1 MNYLHLPS
9 SSRSTAMAW
18 NFPLGIEGFRYADL
32 NRIRRLIA
40 LYHVFR
46 AELRAADPALAERY
60 EQSCDEHARGEGK
73 EDTELLIDVG
83 RHLDHFIARLFH
95 IEKEV
100 NELNGHTTD
109 DRAVFEF
116 KKKFLD
122 RLVLKAPPTAQ
133 ELAAMHIADI
143 EFRYRERVAE
153 ILTQGEWA
161 NDPERELAEVTLQ
174 LLDRQAAAK
183 TAKDAAESAQG
194 EERLADVQ
202 AWARVLAFHPELKE
216 RRRQYASFVHPEKL
230 DFENLVARDF
240 HYPNYPTLFEGPAE
254 EHRHR
259 DGFGLTDPRMA
270 PREALREMHYCIIC
284 HPRDKDSCSTGLP
297 LLTSPGTPGEG
308 LGVRAEQ
315 SATEGAPLTPGPSPG
330 VPGEVRKFRKNALGI
345 DLEGCPLNEKI
356 SEAHLLKREGHGI
369 GALAMIAVDNPLCA
383 GTGHRICN
391 DCMKSCIYQKQTP
404 VNIPQIETSILSDV
418 LHLPYGFEI
427 YSLLS
432 RWNPLNLRRPCP
444 LAYNGKNVL
453 VVGMGP
459 AGYTLAH
466 HLLNDGFGVVGIDG
480 LRIEPLSV
488 RMRGA
493 KRRVPQPIKDIGDV
507 TGPLDRRTILG
518 FGGVSEYGIT
528 VRWDKNFLDI
538 NYLLLMRRKKFRL
551 YDGIRFGGTLTVDDA
566 WNLGFDHI
574 AICAGAG
581 KPTLV
586 PMKNNLLRG
595 VRLASDFLM
604 GLQATGAY
612 KANSL
617 ANLQLR
623 LPAVVIGGG
632 LTAIDTATEMQ
643 AYYVVQAEKTL
654 DRYDLL
660 VPKIGDAAIWA
671 KLDEEERDIIQTWL
685 KHGRAIRAERSA
697 AAAAGREPDFN
708 RLVRAWGGVTILYRK
723 RLQDSPAYRLNHEEV
738 IKSLEE
744 GIRFAERLN
753 PVECIP
759 DKYGAVA
766 EIRCEYQ
773 EQKDGRWR
781 STSEFVTLPARAVMI
796 AAGTHPNTT
805 YDREHPGT
813 FQLDDKGEFYRGFKL
828 ERAAH
833 EVSGSTGETP
843 SPPAPHP
850 LSTAGE
856 GGLKLV
862 PTGRGEVGFFTS
874 YDNGGRY
881 VSFFGDNHPHYA
893 GNVVKA
899 MASAKDGHPVIA
911 AAFEDHIARLKPA
924 DQPERER
931 NWVLFAE
938 SLDEQLVA
946 EVVDALRLTHQIVE
960 VVVRAPLAAR
970 NFHPG
975 EFYRL
980 QNYETF
986 AEEVDGIKLTMEG
999 IALTGAW
1006 VDRERGLISL
1016 IVLEMGGSSRLCS
1029 LLEPGEKVVL
1039 MGPTGT
1045 PTEIPENQTVVLAGG
1060 GLGNAVLFSIAL
1072 ALKEKHNRVIYFAGY
1087 RTPTDLFK
1095 RQEIEKA
1102 CDVVVWST
1110 DIGPGIKPGRPQDRA
1125 IVGNIVEAMQAYATG
1140 RLGEQPIPLCDA
1152 QRIIAIGSDRMMAA
1166 VKNALADKLN
1176 PHFPKNPT
1184 AIGSI
1189 NSPMQ
1194 CMMKEI
1200 CAQCMQRHVDPVTN
1214 KESFVFSCFNQDQVL
1229 QSVDFANLN
1238 TRLRQNSAAEKLTS
1252 LWIDHLFSARL
1263 VQTV

>member
-1 MNYLHLPS
+1 MNNMHLPS
-9 SSRSTAMAW
+9 SSRSMATAW

-32 NRIRRLIA
+32 NRVRRLMA
-40 LYHVFR
+40 LDQVFQ
-46 AELRAADPALAERY
+46 AELRAADPALAARY
-60 EQSCDEHARGEGK
+60 EHSRHQHVRGEAK
-73 EDTELLIDVG
+73 EDTQLLIEVA
-83 RHLDHFIARLFH
+83 RHLDHFVARLFH

-100 NELNGHTTD
+100 HELNRRTTD
-109 DRAVFEF
+109 DRTVCEF
-116 KKKFLD
+116 KKRFLD
-122 RLVLKAPPTAQ
+122 RLVLKTPPRLQ
-133 ELAAMHIADI
+133 ELAAMNIADI

-153 ILTQGEWA
+153 ILLRGEWA
-161 NDPERELAEVTLQ
+161 NDPERELAEVVVH
-174 LLDRQAAAK
+174 LLNCQETAK
-183 TAKDAAESAQG
+183 TTGDTSGSAQC
-194 EERLADVQ
+194 EERLRDVS
-202 AWARVLAFHPELKE
+202 AWARVLAFHPELKR
-216 RRRQYASFVHPEKL
+216 RRRQFVSFVHPEKL
-230 DFENLVARDF
+230 DFENLVKRDF
-240 HYPNYPTLFEGPAE
+240 NDPKLPTLFEGPAE
-254 EHRHR
+254 GRRHR
-259 DGFGLTDPRMA
+259 DGFSLTDLRMA

-284 HPRDKDSCSTGLP
+284 HPRDKDSCSKGLRE
-297 LLTSPGTPGEG
+297 TH
-308 LGVRAEQ
+308 
-315 SATEGAPLTPGPSPG
+315 GAI
-330 VPGEVRKFRKNALGI
+330 KKNPLGI
-345 DLEGCPLNEKI
+345 ELTGCPLNEKI

-369 GALAMIAVDNPLCA
+369 GALGIIMVDNPLCA

-404 VNIPQIETSILSDV
+404 VDIPQIETSILSDV

-427 YSLLS
+427 YSLLA
-432 RWNPLNLRRPCP
+432 RWNPLNLRRPFP
-444 LAYNGKNVL
+444 LPYNGKNIL

-466 HLLNDGFGVVGIDG
+466 HLLNEGFGVVGIDG

-493 KRRVPQPIKDIGDV
+493 KRRVPQPIKNIKDI
-507 TGPLDRRTILG
+507 TGPLDTRIILG

-551 YDGIRFGGTLTVDDA
+551 YDGIRFGGTLTLEDA
-566 WNLGFDHI
+566 WNLGFDHV

-643 AYYVVQAEKTL
+643 AYYVVQVEKAM
-654 DRYDLL
+654 DRYDRL
-660 VPKIGDAAIWA
+660 VLKIGERAIWEN
-671 KLDEEERDIIQTWL
+671 LDEEERGIIETWL

-708 RLVRAWGGVTILYRK
+708 RLVRAWGGVTIVYRK

-744 GIRFAERLN
+744 GIRFAECLN

-759 DKYGAVA
+759 DAYGAVA
-766 EIRCEYQ
+766 ELRCEYQ
-773 EQKDGRWR
+773 VQENGRWK
-781 STSEFVTLPARAVMI
+781 SSGEFVTLGARAVMI

-805 YDREHPGT
+805 YEREHPGT
-813 FQLDDKGEFYRGFKL
+813 FQLDDRGEFFRGHTFHQNTDGL
-828 ERAAH
+828 RQLL
-833 EVSGSTGETP
+833 
-843 SPPAPHP
+843 PARPQ
-850 LSTAGE
+850 E
-856 GGLKLV
+856 I
-862 PTGRGEVGFFTS
+862 GFFTS
-874 YDNGGRY
+874 YENQGRH
-881 VSFFGDNHPHYA
+881 VTFFGDNHPHYA
-893 GNVVKA
+893 GNVVRA
-899 MASAKDGHPVIA
+899 MASAKDGHPEISRI
-911 AAFEDHIARLKPA
+911 FKEDFTRLRPEY
-924 DQPERER
+924 QPERER
-931 NWVLFAE
+931 NWVMFAE
-938 SLDEQLVA
+938 SLDQQLVA

-986 AEEVDGIKLTMEG
+986 AEEADGIKLTMEG

-1045 PTEIPENQTVVLAGG
+1045 PTEIPHNQTVVLAGG

-1072 ALKEKHNRVIYFAGY
+1072 ALKENNNKVIYFAGY
-1087 RTPTDLFK
+1087 RAPTDLFK
-1095 RQEIEKA
+1095 RHEIEKA

-1110 DIGPGIKPGRPQDRA
+1110 DRGPGIQPVRPQDRTFL
-1125 IVGNIVEAMQAYATG
+1125 GNIVEAMQAYASG
-1140 RLGEQPIPLCDA
+1140 QLGEQPIPLAAA

-1166 VKNALADKLN
+1166 VKNALANQLH
-1176 PHFPKNPT
+1176 PYFPNQPT

-1200 CAQCMQRHVDPVTN
+1200 CAQCLQRHVNPETK
-1214 KESFVFSCFNQDQVL
+1214 KESYVFSCFNQDQLL
-1229 QSVDFANLN
+1229 QAVDFTNLN

>member
-1 MNYLHLPS
+1 MNYLHLPAS
-9 SSRSTAMAW
+9 LRSAATAW

-32 NRIRRLIA
+32 NRVRRLMT
-40 LYHVFR
+40 LHQVFR
-46 AELRAADPALAERY
+46 EGLRSADPALADRY
-60 EQSCDEHARGEGK
+60 EQSCRACADGGGK
-73 EDTELLIDVG
+73 VDTELLIAVA
-83 RHLDHFIARLFH
+83 RHLDRFIARVFD
-95 IEKEV
+95 IQKEV
-100 NELNGHTTD
+100 GELNRRTTG
-109 DRAVFEF
+109 DRAVYEF
-116 KKKFLD
+116 KKRFLD
-122 RLVLKAPPTAQ
+122 RLLKAPPAPQ
-133 ELAAMHIADI
+133 ELAGVNIADV

-153 ILTQGEWA
+153 VLPHGEWA
-161 NDPERELAEVTLQ
+161 NDPERELAEVALK
-174 LLDRQAAAK
+174 LLDRQASAKAAG
-183 TAKDAAESAQG
+183 APAEQARC
-194 EERLADVQ
+194 ERHLQDVS
-202 AWARVLAFHPELKE
+202 AWARVLAFHPELQH
-216 RRRQYASFVHPEKL
+216 RRKQFASFVLPEKL
-230 DFENLVARDF
+230 DFDNLVARAFTD
-240 HYPNYPTLFEGPAE
+240 PDLPTCFEGPPE
-254 EHRHR
+254 GRRHR
-259 DGFGLTDPRMA
+259 DGFGLTDPRMT

-284 HPRDKDSCSTGLP
+284 HPRDKDSCSRGLREQDGSFKRNP
-297 LLTSPGTPGEG
+297 L
-308 LGVRAEQ
+308 AI
-315 SATEGAPLTPGPSPG
+315 A
-330 VPGEVRKFRKNALGI
+330 
-345 DLEGCPLNEKI
+345 LEGCPLDEKI
-356 SEAHLLKREGHGI
+356 SEAHLLKREGHGL
-369 GALAMIAVDNPLCA
+369 GALAMIMVDNPLCA

-432 RWNPLNLRRPCP
+432 RWNPLNVRRPFP
-444 LAYNGKNVL
+444 LPYNGKKVL

-466 HLLNDGFGVVGIDG
+466 HLLNEGFGVVGVDG

-488 RMRGA
+488 SMRGA
-493 KRRVPQPIKDIGDV
+493 KRRVPQPVKGITDI

-551 YDGIRFGGTLTVDDA
+551 YDGIRFGGTLTLDDA
-566 WNLGFDHI
+566 WELGFDHV
-574 AICAGAG
+574 AICTGAG

-595 VRLASDFLM
+595 VRMASDFLM

-643 AYYVVQAEKTL
+643 AYYVVQVEKAL
-654 DRYDLL
+654 DRYDRL
-660 VPKIGDAAIWA
+660 VPKIGEEAIWA
-671 KLDEEERDIIQTWL
+671 GLDEEEREVIRTWL
-685 KHGRAIRAERSA
+685 KHGRAVRAERSA
-697 AAAAGREPDFN
+697 AAAAGRKPDFS
-708 RLVRAWGGVTILYRK
+708 RLVRAWGGVTIVYRK

-753 PVECIP
+753 PVECVP
-759 DKYGAVA
+759 DAHGAVA
-766 EIRCEYQ
+766 GLRCEYQ
-773 EQKDGRWR
+773 ELKDGRWKN
-781 STSEFVTLPARAVMI
+781 TGEFVTIPARGVMI

-813 FQLDDKGEFYRGFKL
+813 FQLDGKGEFYRAYKL
-828 ERAAH
+828 AEDD
-833 EVSGSTGETP
+833 
-843 SPPAPHP
+843 
-850 LSTAGE
+850 AGRTQ
-856 GGLKLV
+856 LV
-862 PTGRGEVGFFTS
+862 PAARGESGFFTS
-874 YDNGGRY
+874 YDNRGRY
-881 VSFFGDNHPHYA
+881 VTFFGDNHPKYA

-899 MASAKDGHPVIA
+899 MASAKYGYP
-911 AAFEDHIARLKPA
+911 EIARAFRKDFARLRPE

-931 NWVLFAE
+931 KWVLFAE
-938 SLDEQLVA
+938 SLEEQLVA
-946 EVVDALRLTHQIVE
+946 TVVDALRLTHQIVE

-970 NFHPG
+970 NFRPG

-986 AEEVDGIKLTMEG
+986 AEEVEGIKLTMEG

-1039 MGPTGT
+1039 MGPTGA

-1072 ALKEKHNRVIYFAGY
+1072 ALKEKNNRVVYFAGY
-1087 RTPTDLFK
+1087 RTAGDLFK
-1095 RQEIEKA
+1095 RHEIEKA

-1110 DIGPGIKPGRPQDRA
+1110 DRGQEIRPARPQDRTFT
-1125 IVGNIVEAMQAYATG
+1125 GNLVEAMRAYATG
-1140 RLGEQPIPLCDA
+1140 KLGEQAVPLTEA
-1152 QRIIAIGSDRMMAA
+1152 RRIIAIGSDRMMCA
-1166 VKNALADKLN
+1166 VKDALADGLRE
-1176 PHFPKNPT
+1176 HFPGRPT

-1200 CAQCMQRHVDPVTN
+1200 CAQCLQRHVDPVT
-1214 KESFVFSCFNQDQVL
+1214 KEESFVFSCFNQDQL
-1229 QSVDFANLN
+1229 LETVDFTNLN
-1238 TRLRQNSAAEKLTS
+1238 SRLRQNSAAEKLTS

>member
-1 MNYLHLPS
+1 MDYLHLPS
-9 SSRSTAMAW
+9 SLRSQATAW
-18 NFPLGIEGFRYADL
+18 NFSLGIEGFRYADL
-32 NRIRRLIA
+32 NRVRRLMA
-40 LYHVFR
+40 LFQVFR
-46 AELRAADPALAERY
+46 DELRSADPALSGRY
-60 EQSCDEHARGEGK
+60 ERSLEQHCHGQGV
-73 EDTELLIDVG
+73 EDTDLLVSVA
-83 RHLDHFIARLFH
+83 RHLDRFLARLFH

-100 NELNGHTTD
+100 HNLNRRTAD
-109 DRAVFEF
+109 DGRVYEF
-116 KKKFLD
+116 KKRVLD
-122 RLVLKAPPTAQ
+122 RMVLKTAPAR
-133 ELAAMHIADI
+133 ADMEDVNVADV

-153 ILTQGEWA
+153 ILTRGEWA
-161 NDPERELAEVTLQ
+161 DDPERELAEVALKA
-174 LLDRQAAAK
+174 LDRQAGAKAAGV
-183 TAKDAAESAQG
+183 AADAAHCD
-194 EERLADVQ
+194 RVLRDVLD
-202 AWARVLAFHPELKE
+202 WARAVAFHPALKE
-216 RRRQYASFVHPEKL
+216 RRRHFASFVLPEKL
-230 DFENLVARDF
+230 DFENLVERRF
-240 HYPNYPTLFEGPAE
+240 ELPILPTLFEGPPEAR
-254 EHRHR
+254 RHR
-259 DGFGLTDPRMA
+259 DGFGLTDSRMT

-284 HPRDKDSCSTGLP
+284 HPRDKDSCSKGLRDKD
-297 LLTSPGTPGEG
+297 SP
-308 LGVRAEQ
+308 A
-315 SATEGAPLTPGPSPG
+315 
-330 VPGEVRKFRKNALGI
+330 KKNPLGI
-345 DLEGCPLNEKI
+345 ELEGCPLNEKI
-356 SEAHLLKREGHGI
+356 SEAHLLKRDGHGL
-369 GALAMIAVDNPLCA
+369 GALATIMVDNPLCA

-418 LHLPYGFEI
+418 LRLPYGFEI
-427 YSLLS
+427 YSLLA
-432 RWNPLNLRRPCP
+432 RWNPLNLRRPYP

-453 VVGMGP
+453 VVGLGP

-466 HLLNDGFGVVGIDG
+466 HLLNEGFGVVGIDG

-488 RMRGA
+488 SMRGA
-493 KRRVPQPIKDIGDV
+493 KRRVPQPIKDIHDI

-551 YDGIRFGGTLTVDDA
+551 YDGIRFGGTLTLDDA
-566 WNLGFDHI
+566 RELGFDHV

-595 VRLASDFLM
+595 VRMASDFLM

-612 KANSL
+612 KSNSL

-643 AYYVVQAEKTL
+643 AYYVVQAEKAL
-654 DRYDLL
+654 DRYDRLL
-660 VPKIGDAAIWA
+660 PKIGEDAIRAR
-671 KLDEEERDIIQTWL
+671 LDPEEREIVETWL

-697 AAAAGREPDFN
+697 AAAAGRAPDFS
-708 RLVRAWGGVTILYRK
+708 RLVRAWGGVTIVYRK

-766 EIRCEYQ
+766 ELKCEYQ
-773 EQKDGRWR
+773 ALENGRWK
-781 STSEFVTLPARAVMI
+781 SSGEFVTLPARAVMI

-805 YDREHPGT
+805 YDREHTGT
-813 FQLDDKGEFYRGFKL
+813 FQLDDKGEFYRGFKFDD
-828 ERAAH
+828 AD
-833 EVSGSTGETP
+833 GS
-843 SPPAPHP
+843 
-850 LSTAGE
+850 
-856 GGLKLV
+856 KRLV
-862 PTGRGEVGFFTS
+862 PAGRSEVGFFTS
-874 YDNGGRY
+874 YDKDGLY
-881 VSFFGDNHPHYA
+881 VTFFGDNHPRYA

-899 MASAKDGHPVIA
+899 MASAKDGHP
-911 AAFEDHIARLKPA
+911 EIARVFQQEVSRLRPE

-931 NWVLFAE
+931 NWVMFAE
-938 SLDEQLVA
+938 KLDDQLIA
-946 EVVDALRLTHQIVE
+946 TVVDALRLTHQIVE

-1039 MGPTGT
+1039 MGPTGA
-1045 PTEIPENQTVVLAGG
+1045 PTEIPERQTVVLAGG

-1072 ALKEKHNRVIYFAGY
+1072 ALKEKNNKVIYFAGY
-1087 RTPTDLFK
+1087 RSAGDLFK
-1095 RQEIEKA
+1095 RHEIEKA
-1102 CDVVVWST
+1102 CDVVIWST
-1110 DIGPGIKPGRPQDRA
+1110 DRGATIRPGRPQDRTFS
-1125 IVGNIVEAMQAYATG
+1125 GNIVEAMHAYATG
-1140 RLGEQPIPLCDA
+1140 QLGEQAISLRGA
-1152 QRIIAIGSDRMMAA
+1152 NRIIAIGSDRMMGA
-1166 VKNALADKLN
+1166 VKAALADGLAC
-1176 PHFPKNPT
+1176 HFPERPT

-1194 CMMKEI
+1194 CMMKEV
-1200 CAQCMQRHVDPVTN
+1200 CAQCLQRHVDPVT
-1214 KESFVFSCFNQDQVL
+1214 KEESFVFSCFNQDQLL
-1229 QSVDFANLN
+1229 QAVDFTNLGA
-1238 TRLRQNSAAEKLTS
+1238 RLRQNSAAEKLTS

-1263 VQTV
+1263 VQTI

>member
-9 SSRSTAMAW
+9 SSRSTATTW
-18 NFPLGIEGFRYADL
+18 NFPLGIDGFRYADL
-32 NRIRRLIA
+32 NRVRRLIA
-40 LYHVFR
+40 LYQVFR
-46 AELRAADPALAERY
+46 DELRSADLSLAERY
-60 EQSCDEHARGEGK
+60 EHSYDQYSRGEGK
-73 EDTELLIDVG
+73 ENTTLLIDVA
-83 RHLDHFIARLFH
+83 RHMDRFIARLFH
-95 IEKEV
+95 IGKEV
-100 NELNGHTTD
+100 NALNRRTTD
-109 DRAVFEF
+109 DRTVYEF
-116 KKKFLD
+116 KKRFLD
-122 RLVLKAPPTAQ
+122 RVVLKTPPAPD
-133 ELAAMHIADI
+133 ELMAMNIAEV

-153 ILTQGEWA
+153 VLTRGEWA
-161 NDPERELAEVTLQ
+161 NDPERELAEVVVK
-174 LLDRQAAAK
+174 LLDRQAAAN
-183 TAKDAAESAQG
+183 TGGDAPESTRC
-194 EERLADVQ
+194 EESLRDVS
-202 AWARVLAFHPELKE
+202 AWARVLAFHPDLKQ
-216 RRRQYASFVHPEKL
+216 RRRQFASFVHPEKL
-230 DFENLVARDF
+230 DFDNLVAREF
-240 HYPNYPTLFEGPAE
+240 NYPELPTLFEGPAE
-254 EHRHR
+254 GRRHR
-259 DGFGLTDPRMA
+259 DGFGLTDPRME

-284 HPRDKDSCSTGLP
+284 HPRDKDSCSRGL
-297 LLTSPGTPGEG
+297 LEKDG
-308 LGVRAEQ
+308 
-315 SATEGAPLTPGPSPG
+315 SA
-330 VPGEVRKFRKNALGI
+330 RKNPLGI
-345 DLEGCPLNEKI
+345 ELTGCPLREKI

-369 GALAMIAVDNPLCA
+369 GALAIIMVDNPLCA

-427 YSLLS
+427 YSLLA
-432 RWNPLNLRRPCP
+432 RWNPLNLRRPFP
-444 LAYNGKNVL
+444 LAYNGKNLL

-466 HLLNDGFGVVGIDG
+466 HLLNEGFGVVGVDG

-493 KRRVPQPIKDIGDV
+493 KRRVPQPIKDINDI
-507 TGPLDRRTILG
+507 TGPLDRRIILG

-551 YDGIRFGGTLTVDDA
+551 YDGIRFGGTLTLGDA
-566 WNLGFDHI
+566 WKLGFDHV

-586 PMKNNLLRG
+586 SMKNNLLRG

-643 AYYVVQAEKTL
+643 AYYVVQVEKAL
-654 DRYDLL
+654 DRYDRL
-660 VPKIGDAAIWA
+660 VPKIGEEAIWA
-671 KLDEEERDIIQTWL
+671 RLDAEEREIVETWL

-708 RLVRAWGGVTILYRK
+708 RLVRAWGGVTIVYRK

-759 DKYGAVA
+759 DTHGAVA
-766 EIRCEYQ
+766 ALRCEYQ
-773 EQKDGRWR
+773 VQENGRWK
-781 STSEFVTLPARAVMI
+781 SSGEFVTLPARAVMI

-813 FQLDDKGEFYRGFKL
+813 FRLDDKGEFYQ
-828 ERAAH
+828 AH
-833 EVSGSTGETP
+833 RFQIADGV
-843 SPPAPHP
+843 
-850 LSTAGE
+850 
-856 GGLKLV
+856 KQLV
-862 PTGRGEVGFFTS
+862 PKGPGEIGFFTS
-874 YDNGGRY
+874 YQEQGRY
-881 VSFFGDNHPHYA
+881 VTFFGDNHPHYA

-899 MASAKDGHPVIA
+899 MASAKDGHPEIA
-911 AAFEDHIARLKPA
+911 RVFQEDFARLKPE

-931 NWVLFAE
+931 SFVMFAE

-946 EVVDALRLTHQIVE
+946 HVVDALRLTHQIVE

-970 NFHPG
+970 NFRPG

-1045 PTEIPENQTVVLAGG
+1045 PTEIPHNQTVVLAGG

-1072 ALKEKHNRVIYFAGY
+1072 ALKEQNNRVIYFAGY
-1087 RTPTDLFK
+1087 KTHTDMFK
-1095 RQEIEKA
+1095 RHEIEKA

-1110 DIGPGIKPGRPQDRA
+1110 DRGPAIQPARPQDRTL
-1125 IVGNIVEAMQAYATG
+1125 VGNIVEAMQAYA
-1140 RLGEQPIPLCDA
+1140 RDQLGQQIIPLAEA

-1166 VKNALADKLN
+1166 VKDALASKLN
-1176 PHFPKNPT
+1176 QHFPNRPT

-1200 CAQCMQRHVDPVTN
+1200 CAQCLQRHIDPETK
-1214 KESFVFSCFNQDQVL
+1214 KESFVFSCFNQDQL
-1229 QSVDFANLN
+1229 LREVDFGNLSD
-1238 TRLRQNSAAEKLTS
+1238 RLRQNSAAEKLAS

>member
-1 MNYLHLPS
+1 MNNLHLPS
-9 SSRSTAMAW
+9 SSRSMATAW

-32 NRIRRLIA
+32 NRVRRLMA
-40 LYHVFR
+40 LYQVFR
-46 AELRAADPALAERY
+46 DELRSADPALAERY
-60 EQSCDEHARGEGK
+60 EHSLDHYSRGEGK
-73 EDTELLIDVG
+73 EDSQLLIDVA
-83 RHLDHFIARLFH
+83 RRLDRFIARLFH

-100 NELNGHTTD
+100 NELNRRTSD
-109 DRAVFEF
+109 DSTVFEF
-116 KKKFLD
+116 KKRFLD
-122 RLVLKAPPTAQ
+122 RLVLKSPPAAP
-133 ELAAMHIADI
+133 ELAAMNIADV

-153 ILTQGEWA
+153 ILPRGEWA
-161 NDPERELAEVTLQ
+161 NDPERELAEVVLQ
-174 LLDRQAAAK
+174 LLDRQATAK
-183 TAKDAAESAQG
+183 TRGDATE
-194 EERLADVQ
+194 LARWDALLRDVT
-202 AWARVLAFHPELKE
+202 AWARVLAFHPELKQ
-216 RRRQYASFVHPEKL
+216 RRSRFASFVHPEKL
-230 DFENLVARDF
+230 DFDNLVGREFNDPAL
-240 HYPNYPTLFEGPAE
+240 PTLFEGPPE
-254 EHRHR
+254 GRRHR
-259 DGFGLTDPRMA
+259 DGFGLTDLRMA

-284 HPRDKDSCSTGLP
+284 HPRDKDSCSIGL
-297 LLTSPGTPGEG
+297 LE
-308 LGVRAEQ
+308 
-315 SATEGAPLTPGPSPG
+315 
-330 VPGEVRKFRKNALGI
+330 KNCSVKKNPLGI
-345 DLEGCPLNEKI
+345 ELTGCPLKEKI
-356 SEAHLLKREGHGI
+356 SEAHLLKREGHGV
-369 GALAMIAVDNPLCA
+369 GALAMIMVDNPLCA

-427 YSLLS
+427 YSLLA
-432 RWNPLNLRRPCP
+432 RWNPLNLRRPFP
-444 LAYNGKNVL
+444 LPYNGKNIL

-493 KRRVPQPIKDIGDV
+493 KRRVPQPIKDVNDV

-528 VRWDKNFLDI
+528 VRWDKNFLDV

-551 YDGIRFGGTLTVDDA
+551 YDGIRFGGTVKLDDA
-566 WNLGFDHI
+566 WSLGFDHV

-581 KPTLV
+581 KPTLA

-643 AYYVVQAEKTL
+643 AYYVVQAEKAL
-654 DRYDLL
+654 DRYDRL
-660 VPKIGDAAIWA
+660 VLKIGDEAIWA
-671 KLDEEERDIIQTWL
+671 KLDEEERGIVETWL

-697 AAAAGREPDFN
+697 AKAAGREPDFN
-708 RLVRAWGGVTILYRK
+708 RLVRAWGGVTIVYRK

-738 IKSLEE
+738 VKSLEE

-753 PVECIP
+753 PVECIA
-759 DKYGAVA
+759 DAHGAVA

-773 EQKDGRWR
+773 VQKDGRWHA
-781 STSEFVTLPARAVMI
+781 SGEFVTLPARAVMI

-805 YDREHPGT
+805 YNREHPGT
-813 FQLDDKGEFYRGFKL
+813 FLLDDKGEFYRGHKFQN
-828 ERAAH
+828 
-833 EVSGSTGETP
+833 SGGTKQLV
-843 SPPAPHP
+843 PAPR
-850 LSTAGE
+850 SE
-856 GGLKLV
+856 I
-862 PTGRGEVGFFTS
+862 GFFTS
-874 YDNGGRY
+874 YEKQGRY
-881 VSFFGDNHPHYA
+881 VTFFGDNHPHYA

-899 MASAKDGHPVIA
+899 MASAKDGHPEISRVFQEEIA
-911 AAFEDHIARLKPA
+911 ALRPE

-931 NWVLFAE
+931 NFVLFAE

-1029 LLEPGEKVVL
+1029 LLEPGEQVVL

-1072 ALKEKHNRVIYFAGY
+1072 ALKEKNNKVIYFAGY
-1087 RTPTDLFK
+1087 RAPTDLFK
-1095 RQEIEKA
+1095 RHEIEKA

-1110 DIGPGIKPGRPQDRA
+1110 ERGPCIQPARPQDRTFQ
-1125 IVGNIVEAMQAYATG
+1125 GNIVEAMQAYASG
-1140 RLGEQPIPLCDA
+1140 QLGEQPIPLAAA

-1166 VKNALADKLN
+1166 VKHALSDKLN
-1176 PHFPKNPT
+1176 KHLPNQPT

-1200 CAQCMQRHVDPVTN
+1200 CAQCLQRHVDPETK
-1214 KESFVFSCFNQDQVL
+1214 KESFVFSCFNQDQSL
-1229 QSVDFANLN
+1229 HTVDFPTLN
-1238 TRLRQNSAAEKLTS
+1238 ARLRQNSAAEKLTS

>member
-1 MNYLHLPS
+1 MA
-9 SSRSTAMAW
+9 TAW

-32 NRIRRLIA
+32 NRVRRLMA
-40 LYHVFR
+40 LYQVFR
-46 AELRAADPALAERY
+46 ETLHAADPALAERY
-60 EQSCDEHARGEGK
+60 DQACDRYAHGEGQ
-73 EDTELLIDVG
+73 EDTELLLDVAK
-83 RHLDHFIARLFH
+83 HLDHFIARLFH

-100 NELNGHTTD
+100 YNLNRRTTD
-109 DRAVFEF
+109 DRSVYEF
-116 KKKFLD
+116 KKRFLD
-122 RLVLKAPPTAQ
+122 RLVLKTPPAPQ
-133 ELAAMHIADI
+133 EVAAMNVADV

-153 ILTQGEWA
+153 ILTRGEWA
-161 NDPERELAEVTLQ
+161 NDPEREMAEVALT
-174 LLDRQAAAK
+174 LLDRQAAVK
-183 TAKDAAESAQG
+183 SKGDDLESSRCT
-194 EERLADVQ
+194 ERLQDVL
-202 AWARVLAFHPELKE
+202 AWAQALAFHPELKE
-216 RRRQYASFVHPEKL
+216 RRHQFASFVHPEKL
-230 DFENLVARDF
+230 DYDNLVPREYTDPAL
-240 HYPNYPTLFEGPAE
+240 PTLFEGPAE
-254 EHRHR
+254 GRRHR
-259 DGFGLTDPRMA
+259 DGFGLTDLRMA

-284 HPRDKDSCSTGLP
+284 HPRDKDSCCKGL
-297 LLTSPGTPGEG
+297 
-308 LGVRAEQ
+308 RDKD
-315 SATEGAPLTPGPSPG
+315 GP
-330 VPGEVRKFRKNALGI
+330 VKKNPLGI
-345 DLEGCPLNEKI
+345 ALEGCPLNEKI

-418 LHLPYGFEI
+418 LRLPYGFEI

-432 RWNPLNLRRPCP
+432 RWNPLNLRRPYP
-444 LAYNGKNVL
+444 LPYNGKNIL

-493 KRRVPQPIKDIGDV
+493 KRRVPQPIKDIKDI
-507 TGPLDRRTILG
+507 TGPLDRRIILG

-538 NYLLLMRRKKFRL
+538 NYVLLMRRKKFRL
-551 YDGIRFGGTLTVDDA
+551 YDGIRFGGTMTLDDA
-566 WNLGFDHI
+566 WNLGFNHV

-654 DRYDLL
+654 DRYDRL
-660 VPKIGDAAIWA
+660 VPKIGEQALWA
-671 KLDEEERDIIQTWL
+671 KLTEEERGIVETWL

-697 AAAAGREPDFN
+697 AAAAGRKPDFN
-708 RLVRAWGGVTILYRK
+708 RLVRAWGGVTIVYRK
-723 RLQDSPAYRLNHEEV
+723 SLQDSPAYRLNHEEV
-738 IKSLEE
+738 VKSLEE
-744 GIRFAERLN
+744 GIRIAERLN

-759 DKYGAVA
+759 DEYGAVA
-766 EIRCEYQ
+766 AIRCEYQ
-773 EQKDGRWR
+773 VQKDGRWQ
-781 STSEFVTLPARAVMI
+781 SSGEFVTLPARAVMI
-796 AAGTHPNTT
+796 AAGTHPNVT
-805 YDREHPGT
+805 YNREHPGT
-813 FQLDDKGEFYRGFKL
+813 FQLDDKGEYYRGYKFQPGNG
-828 ERAAH
+828 
-833 EVSGSTGETP
+833 VP
-843 SPPAPHP
+843 Q
-850 LSTAGE
+850 
-856 GGLKLV
+856 LV
-862 PTGRGEVGFFTS
+862 PAGRSEIGFFTS
-874 YDNGGRY
+874 YENQGRH
-881 VSFFGDNHPHYA
+881 VTFFGDNHPHYA

-899 MASAKDGHPVIA
+899 MASAKDGSPEIHRVFQEEIA
-911 AAFEDHIARLKPA
+911 QQKPEH
-924 DQPERER
+924 QPERER
-931 NWVLFAE
+931 DWVLFAE
-938 SLDEQLVA
+938 ALDKQLVA

-960 VVVRAPLAAR
+960 VVVRAPLAVR

-986 AEEVDGIKLTMEG
+986 AEEVEGIKLTMEG

-1006 VDRERGLISL
+1006 VDREQGLISL

-1045 PTEIPENQTVVLAGG
+1045 PTEIPHNQTVVLAGG

-1072 ALKEKHNRVIYFAGY
+1072 ALKEKNNKIIYFAGY
-1087 RTPTDLFK
+1087 RAPTDLFK
-1095 RQEIEKA
+1095 RHEIEKA

-1110 DIGPGIKPGRPQDRA
+1110 DRGPSIQPSRPQDRTF
-1125 IVGNIVEAMQAYATG
+1125 VGNIVEAMQAYASG
-1140 RLGEQPIPLCDA
+1140 ELGEQPIPLSTA
-1152 QRIIAIGSDRMMAA
+1152 QRVIAIGSDRMMAA
-1166 VKNALADKLN
+1166 VKQALAGNLKK
-1176 PHFPKNPT
+1176 HFPNQPT

-1200 CAQCMQRHVDPVTN
+1200 CAQCLQRHVDPVT
-1214 KESFVFSCFNQDQVL
+1214 KAESFVFSCFNQDQL
-1229 QSVDFANLN
+1229 LETVDFTNLD

-1252 LWIDHLFSARL
+1252 LWLDHLFSARL

>member
-1 MNYLHLPS
+1 MNNMHLPS
-9 SSRSTAMAW
+9 SSRSMATAW

-32 NRIRRLIA
+32 NRVRRLMA
-40 LYHVFR
+40 LDQVFH
-46 AELRAADPALAERY
+46 AELRAADPTLADRY
-60 EQSCDEHARGEGK
+60 EHSCQQHARGQGQ
-73 EDTELLIDVG
+73 EDSQLLIEVA
-83 RHLDHFIARLFH
+83 RHLDLFIGRLFH
-95 IEKEV
+95 IEEEV
-100 NELNGHTTD
+100 HQLNRRTTD
-109 DRAVFEF
+109 DGRVCEF
-116 KKKFLD
+116 KKRFLD
-122 RLVLKAPPTAQ
+122 RQVLKTPPNPQ
-133 ELAAMHIADI
+133 ELASVNIADV

-153 ILTQGEWA
+153 MLPHGEWA
-161 NDPERELAEVTLQ
+161 NDPERELAEVALQ
-174 LLDRQAAAK
+174 LLARQA
-183 TAKDAAESAQG
+183 TARTTADASESARC
-194 EERLADVQ
+194 EERLQDVL
-202 AWARVLAFHPELKE
+202 AWARVLGFHPELKH
-216 RRRQYASFVHPEKL
+216 RRQQFVSFVHPEKL
-230 DFENLVARDF
+230 HFDNLVARQFND
-240 HYPNYPTLFEGPAE
+240 PELPTLFEGPAE
-254 EHRHR
+254 GRRHR
-259 DGFGLTDPRMA
+259 DGFGLTDLRMT

-284 HPRDKDSCSTGLP
+284 HPRDKDSCSTGLREKD
-297 LLTSPGTPGEG
+297 GIC
-308 LGVRAEQ
+308 
-315 SATEGAPLTPGPSPG
+315 
-330 VPGEVRKFRKNALGI
+330 KKNPLGI
-345 DLEGCPLNEKI
+345 ELTGCPLNEKI

-369 GALAMIAVDNPLCA
+369 GALGIIMVDNPLCA

-418 LHLPYGFEI
+418 LQLPYGFEI
-427 YSLLS
+427 YSLLT
-432 RWNPLNLRRPCP
+432 RWNPLNLRRPFP
-444 LAYNGKNVL
+444 LPYNGKNIL

-466 HLLNDGFGVVGIDG
+466 HLLNEGFGVVGIDG

-488 RMRGA
+488 RMRGS
-493 KRRVPQPIKDIGDV
+493 KRRVPQPIKHIRDI
-507 TGPLDRRTILG
+507 TGPLDTRIILG

-551 YDGIRFGGTLTVDDA
+551 YDGIRFGGTLKLEDA
-566 WNLGFDHI
+566 WDLGFDHV

-586 PMKNNLLRG
+586 SIKNNLLRG

-643 AYYVVQAEKTL
+643 AYYVVQVEKTL
-654 DRYDLL
+654 DRYDRL
-660 VPKIGDAAIWA
+660 VQKIGERAIWA
-671 KLDEEERDIIQTWL
+671 KLDEEERGIVETWL

-697 AAAAGREPDFN
+697 AAAAGRKPDFN
-708 RLVRAWGGVTILYRK
+708 RLVRAWGGVTIVYRK
-723 RLQDSPAYRLNHEEV
+723 HLQDSPAYRLNHEEV

-744 GIRFAERLN
+744 GIRFAECLS

-759 DKYGAVA
+759 DAFGAVA
-766 EIRCEYQ
+766 ELRCEYQ
-773 EQKDGRWR
+773 VQENGRWK
-781 STSEFVTLPARAVMI
+781 STGRFVTLPARAVMI

-805 YDREHPGT
+805 YNREHPGT
-813 FQLDDKGEFYRGFKL
+813 FQLDDRGEFYRGHTFRL
-828 ERAAH
+828 
-833 EVSGSTGETP
+833 
-843 SPPAPHP
+843 
-850 LSTAGE
+850 AG
-856 GGLKLV
+856 GVKQLV
-862 PTGRGEVGFFTS
+862 PAGPGERGFFTS
-874 YDNGGRY
+874 YNHQGRY
-881 VSFFGDNHPHYA
+881 VTFFGDNHPHYA

-899 MASAKDGHPVIA
+899 MASAKDGHPEICHV
-911 AAFEDHIARLKPA
+911 FQEELSQLRPE

-931 NWVLFAE
+931 NWVMFAE
-938 SLDEQLVA
+938 SMDEQLVA

-1016 IVLEMGGSSRLCS
+1016 IVLEMGGSSRMCS
-1029 LLEPGEKVVL
+1029 LLEPGEKIVL

-1045 PTEIPENQTVVLAGG
+1045 PTEIPHGQTVVLAGG

-1072 ALKEKHNRVIYFAGY
+1072 ALKENNNQVIYFAGY
-1087 RTPTDLFK
+1087 RAPTDLFK
-1095 RQEIEKA
+1095 RHEIEKA

-1110 DIGPGIKPGRPQDRA
+1110 DRGPAIQPARPQDRTYL
-1125 IVGNIVEAMQAYATG
+1125 GNIVEAMQAYASG
-1140 RLGEQPIPLCDA
+1140 DLGEQPIPLSAA

-1166 VKNALADKLN
+1166 VKNALANQL
-1176 PHFPKNPT
+1176 HSCFPNRPT

-1200 CAQCMQRHVDPVTN
+1200 CAQCLQRHVDPETN
-1214 KESFVFSCFNQDQVL
+1214 KESFVFSCFNQDQL
-1229 QSVDFANLN
+1229 LEAVDFANLN

>member
-1 MNYLHLPS
+1 M
-9 SSRSTAMAW
+9 
-18 NFPLGIEGFRYADL
+18 G
-32 NRIRRLIA
+32 
-40 LYHVFR
+40 
-46 AELRAADPALAERY
+46 
-60 EQSCDEHARGEGK
+60 
-73 EDTELLIDVG
+73 
-83 RHLDHFIARLFH
+83 
-95 IEKEV
+95 
-100 NELNGHTTD
+100 
-109 DRAVFEF
+109 
-116 KKKFLD
+116 
-122 RLVLKAPPTAQ
+122 
-133 ELAAMHIADI
+133 
-143 EFRYRERVAE
+143 
-153 ILTQGEWA
+153 
-161 NDPERELAEVTLQ
+161 
-174 LLDRQAAAK
+174 
-183 TAKDAAESAQG
+183 
-194 EERLADVQ
+194 
-202 AWARVLAFHPELKE
+202 
-216 RRRQYASFVHPEKL
+216 
-230 DFENLVARDF
+230 
-240 HYPNYPTLFEGPAE
+240 
-254 EHRHR
+254 
-259 DGFGLTDPRMA
+259 

-284 HPRDKDSCSTGLP
+284 HPRDKDSCSKGLRAAHEVSGGP
-297 LLTSPGTPGEG
+297 AEPLTSCAALYKTNP
-308 LGVRAEQ
+308 
-315 SATEGAPLTPGPSPG
+315 
-330 VPGEVRKFRKNALGI
+330 LGI
-345 DLEGCPLNEKI
+345 ALEGCPLKEKI

-418 LHLPYGFEI
+418 LHFPYGFEI

-432 RWNPLNLRRPCP
+432 RWNPLNLRRPYP
-444 LAYNGKNVL
+444 LAYNGKNIL

-466 HLLNDGFGVVGIDG
+466 HLLNEGFGVVGIDG

-493 KRRVPQPIKDIGDV
+493 KRRVPQPIKEINDI

-538 NYLLLMRRKKFRL
+538 NYVLLMRRKKFRL
-551 YDGIRFGGTLTVDDA
+551 YDGIRFGGTLTLDDA
-566 WNLGFDHI
+566 WNLGFHHV

-586 PMKNNLLRG
+586 SMKNNLLRG

-654 DRYDLL
+654 DRYDRL
-660 VPKIGDAAIWA
+660 VPKIGEAAIWVN
-671 KLDEEERDIIQTWL
+671 LDDEERGIIETWL

-697 AAAAGREPDFN
+697 AAAAGRQPDFN
-708 RLVRAWGGVTILYRK
+708 RLVRAWGGVTIVYRK

-759 DKYGAVA
+759 DQYGAVA
-766 EIRCEYQ
+766 ELRCEYQ
-773 EQKDGRWR
+773 MLKDGRWK
-781 STSEFVTLPARAVMI
+781 SSGEFVTLPVRAVMI

-813 FQLDDKGEFYRGFKL
+813 FELDDKGEFYRSYKVQN
-828 ERAAH
+828 H
-833 EVSGSTGETP
+833 Q
-843 SPPAPHP
+843 
-850 LSTAGE
+850 
-856 GGLKLV
+856 LV
-862 PTGRGEVGFFTS
+862 PTGPGEIGFFTS
-874 YDNGGRY
+874 YANQRRF
-881 VSFFGDNHPHYA
+881 VSYFGDNHPHYA

-899 MASAKDGHPVIA
+899 MASAKDGHHEIVRV
-911 AAFEDHIARLKPA
+911 FHDDIARQKPEE
-924 DQPERER
+924 QSERER
-931 NWVLFAE
+931 DFVMFAE

-960 VVVRAPLAAR
+960 VVVRAPLAVR

-986 AEEVDGIKLTMEG
+986 AEEVEGIKLTMEG

-1006 VDRERGLISL
+1006 VDRKRGLISL

-1029 LLEPGEKVVL
+1029 LLEPGEKIVL

-1045 PTEIPENQTVVLAGG
+1045 PTEIPRDQTVVLAGG

-1072 ALKEKHNRVIYFAGY
+1072 ALKENNNRVIYFAGY

-1110 DIGPGIKPGRPQDRA
+1110 DRGPTIQPARPQDRTFL
-1125 IVGNIVEAMQAYATG
+1125 GNIVEAMQAYASG
-1140 RLGEQPIPLCDA
+1140 QLGPQPIPLADA

-1166 VKNALADKLN
+1166 VKTALADKLKS
-1176 PHFPKNPT
+1176 HFPNQPT

-1200 CAQCMQRHVDPVTN
+1200 CAQCLQRHVDPAT
-1214 KESFVFSCFNQDQVL
+1214 KEESFVFSCFNQDQLL

>member
-1 MNYLHLPS
+1 MNNLHLPS
-9 SSRSTAMAW
+9 TSRSMATGW

-32 NRIRRLIA
+32 NRVRRLMA
-40 LYHVFR
+40 LFGVFR
-46 AELRAADPALAERY
+46 DDLRSADPTLAERY
-60 EQSCDEHARGEGK
+60 EKSYAAYCHGEGQ
-73 EDTELLIDVG
+73 EDTALLIEVG
-83 RHLDHFIARLFH
+83 KHLDRFLARLFH
-95 IEKEV
+95 IETEV
-100 NELNGHTTD
+100 ADLNRRTTD
-109 DRAVFEF
+109 DRTVYEF
-116 KKKFLD
+116 KKRFLD
-122 RLVLKAPPTAQ
+122 RLVLKVPPAPQ
-133 ELAAMHIADI
+133 ELAAMNIADV

-153 ILTQGEWA
+153 ILTRGEWA
-161 NDPERELAEVTLQ
+161 NDPERELAEVVLR
-174 LLDRQAAAK
+174 LLDRQADARA
-183 TAKDAAESAQG
+183 TADALELG
-194 EERLADVQ
+194 RCEERLRDVL
-202 AWARVLAFHPELKE
+202 AWTRVLAFHPALKQ
-216 RRRQYASFVHPEKL
+216 RRHQFASFVHPEKL
-230 DFENLVARDF
+230 DFDNLVARDF
-240 HYPNYPTLFEGPAE
+240 TDPALPTLFEGPAQE
-254 EHRHR
+254 RRHR
-259 DGFGLTDPRMA
+259 DGFGLTDLRMS

-284 HPRDKDSCSTGLP
+284 HPRDKDSCSKGLR
-297 LLTSPGTPGEG
+297 E
-308 LGVRAEQ
+308 AN
-315 SATEGAPLTPGPSPG
+315 GAA
-330 VPGEVRKFRKNALGI
+330 KKNPLGI
-345 DLEGCPLNEKI
+345 ELTGCPLKEKI

-369 GALAMIAVDNPLCA
+369 GALGMIMVNNPLCA

-427 YSLLS
+427 YSLLA
-432 RWNPLNLRRPCP
+432 RWNPLNLRRPFP
-444 LAYNGKNVL
+444 LPYNGKNIL

-493 KRRVPQPIKDIGDV
+493 RRRVPQPIKDVKDI
-507 TGPLDRRTILG
+507 TGPLDRRIILG

-551 YDGIRFGGTLTVDDA
+551 YDGIRFGGTLTLEDA
-566 WNLGFDHI
+566 WDLGFHHV

-586 PMKNNLLRG
+586 SMKNNLLRG

-643 AYYVVQAEKTL
+643 AYYVVQAEKAL
-654 DRYDLL
+654 DRYDRL
-660 VPKIGDAAIWA
+660 VPKIGEAAIWA
-671 KLDEEERDIIQTWL
+671 NLNEEEREIIETWL
-685 KHGRAIRAERSA
+685 RHGRAIRAERSA
-697 AAAAGREPDFN
+697 AAAAGRPPDFN
-708 RLVRAWGGVTILYRK
+708 RLVRAWGGVTIVYRK

-753 PVECIP
+753 PVEVVP
-759 DKYGAVA
+759 DAHGAVA
-766 EIRCEYQ
+766 ALRCEYQ
-773 EQKDGRWR
+773 VQKDGRWH
-781 STSEFVTLPARAVMI
+781 SSGEFVTLPARAVMI

-805 YDREHPGT
+805 YNRERPGT
-813 FQLDDKGEFYRGFKL
+813 FRLDDKGEFYQGHQL
-828 ERAAH
+828 QI
-833 EVSGSTGETP
+833 TGG
-843 SPPAPHP
+843 H
-850 LSTAGE
+850 
-856 GGLKLV
+856 KQLV
-862 PTGRGEVGFFTS
+862 PARHSEIGFFTS
-874 YDNGGRY
+874 YEEQGRY
-881 VSFFGDNHPHYA
+881 VTFFGDNHPQYA

-899 MASAKDGHPVIA
+899 MASAKDGHPEIYRV
-911 AAFEDHIARLKPA
+911 FEEEIARQKPEH
-924 DQPERER
+924 QPERER
-931 NWVLFAE
+931 DWVLFAE

-986 AEEVDGIKLTMEG
+986 AEEVEGIKLTMEG

-1039 MGPTGT
+1039 MGPTGA

-1072 ALKEKHNRVIYFAGY
+1072 ALKEKNNRVIYFAGY

-1095 RQEIEKA
+1095 RHEIERA

-1110 DIGPGIKPGRPQDRA
+1110 DRGPCIPPARPQDRTFL
-1125 IVGNIVEAMQAYATG
+1125 GNIVQAMQAYG
-1140 RLGEQPIPLCDA
+1140 SGQLGEQAIPLSAA

-1166 VKNALADKLN
+1166 VKQALAGELSRY
-1176 PHFPKNPT
+1176 FPNRPT

-1200 CAQCMQRHVDPVTN
+1200 CAQCLQRHVDPRTN
-1214 KESFVFSCFNQDQVL
+1214 KETFVFSCFNQDQL
-1229 QSVDFANLN
+1229 LEEVDFANLN
-1238 TRLRQNSAAEKLTS
+1238 DRLRQNSAGEKLTS

>member
-9 SSRSTAMAW
+9 GSRDTATTW
-18 NFPLGIEGFRYADL
+18 NFPLGIDGFRYADL
-32 NRIRRLIA
+32 NRVRRLMTLWQI
-40 LYHVFR
+40 FKD
-46 AELRAADPALAERY
+46 ELPAADPELAARY
-60 EQSCDEHARGEGK
+60 EAECGRLTPST
-73 EDTELLIDVG
+73 DTELLIDVA
-83 RHLDHFIARLFH
+83 RHLDRFVARIFH

-100 NELNGHTTD
+100 EALNRRTIEDG
-109 DRAVFEF
+109 AVYEF
-116 KKKFLD
+116 KKRFLD
-122 RLVLKAPPTAQ
+122 RLVFKAPPTAQ
-133 ELAAMHIADI
+133 ELAAMNIADI

-153 ILTQGEWA
+153 HLSHGQWT
-161 NDPERELAEVTLQ
+161 NDPERELAEVTLR
-174 LLDRQAAAK
+174 LLDRQTAAR
-183 TAKDAAESAQG
+183 TAKDASELDQCDAS
-194 EERLADVQ
+194 LHDVF
-202 AWARVLAFHPELKE
+202 AWSRALAFHPVLKP
-216 RRRQYASFVHPEKL
+216 RRRHFASFEHPEKL
-230 DFENLVARDF
+230 DFDNLVAREFND
-240 HYPNYPTLFEGPAE
+240 PNVPTLFEGPAE
-254 EHRHR
+254 GRRHR
-259 DGFGLTDPRMA
+259 DGFGLTDARMA

-284 HPRDKDSCSTGLP
+284 HPRDKDSCSKGLRE
-297 LLTSPGTPGEG
+297 T
-308 LGVRAEQ
+308 RK
-315 SATEGAPLTPGPSPG
+315 TELPII
-330 VPGEVRKFRKNALGI
+330 KKNALGI
-345 DLEGCPLNEKI
+345 ELDGCPLNEKI
-356 SEAHLLKREGHGI
+356 SEAHLLKREGYGV
-369 GALAMIAVDNPLCA
+369 GALAMIMIDNPLCA

-391 DCMKSCIYQKQTP
+391 DCMKACIYQKQTP

-418 LHLPYGFEI
+418 LNLPYGFEI
-427 YSLLS
+427 YSLLA
-432 RWNPLNLRRPCP
+432 RWNPLNLRRPYP
-444 LAYNGKNVL
+444 LAYNGKNIL

-466 HLLNDGFGVVGIDG
+466 HLLNEGFGVVGIDG
-480 LRIEPLSV
+480 LRVEPLSV

-493 KRRVPQPIKDIGDV
+493 KRRVPQPIKDIRDV
-507 TGPLDRRTILG
+507 TGPLDRRIILG

-551 YDGIRFGGTLTVDDA
+551 YDGVRFGGTVTLDDA
-566 WNLGFDHI
+566 WQLGFDHV

-586 PMKNNLLRG
+586 SMKNNLLRG

-654 DRYDLL
+654 DRYDRL
-660 VPKIGDAAIWA
+660 VPKIGEQAIWA
-671 KLDEEERDIIQTWL
+671 KLDAEEREIVETWL

-697 AAAAGREPDFN
+697 ARAAGRQPDFN
-708 RLVRAWGGVTILYRK
+708 RLVRAWGGVTIVYRK

-753 PVECIP
+753 PVECIA
-759 DKYGAVA
+759 DQYGAVA

-773 EQKDGRWR
+773 QQIDGKWH
-781 STSEFVTLPARAVMI
+781 STGKFVTIPARAVMI
-796 AAGTHPNTT
+796 AAGTQPNTT
-805 YDREHPGT
+805 YDREHRGT
-813 FQLDDKGEFYRGFKL
+813 FALDDKGVFYRGHKFDEGTKKL
-828 ERAAH
+828 IP
-833 EVSGSTGETP
+833 VKPGEI
-843 SPPAPHP
+843 
-850 LSTAGE
+850 
-856 GGLKLV
+856 
-862 PTGRGEVGFFTS
+862 GFFTS
-874 YDNGGRY
+874 YDNTGRY
-881 VSFFGDNHPHYA
+881 VTFFGDNHPHYA

-899 MASAKDGHPVIA
+899 MASAKDGHP
-911 AAFEDHIARLKPA
+911 EIARVFADEFAQLKPEG
-924 DQPERER
+924 QPERER
-931 NWVLFAE
+931 NFVLFAE
-938 SLDEQLVA
+938 SLDKQLVA

-986 AEEVDGIKLTMEG
+986 AEEVEGIKLTMEG

-1016 IVLEMGGSSRLCS
+1016 IVLEMGGSSRMCS
-1029 LLEPGEKVVL
+1029 LLEPGEKIVL

-1072 ALKEKHNRVIYFAGY
+1072 ALKEKRNRVIYFAGY
-1087 RTPTDLFK
+1087 RAPSDLFK
-1095 RQEIEKA
+1095 RHEIEKA
-1102 CDVVVWST
+1102 CNVVVWST
-1110 DIGPGIKPGRPQDRA
+1110 DRGPAITPARPQDRTY
-1125 IVGNIVEAMQAYATG
+1125 VGNIVEAMQAYASG
-1140 RLGEQPIPLCDA
+1140 KLGEQPIPLKDA
-1152 QRIIAIGSDRMMAA
+1152 ERIIAIGSDRMMAA
-1166 VKNALADKLN
+1166 VKNALAGPLREQ
-1176 PHFPKNPT
+1176 FPKQPT
-1184 AIGSI
+1184 ALGSI

-1200 CAQCMQRHVDPVTN
+1200 CAQCMQRHVDPVTK
-1214 KESFVFSCFNQDQVL
+1214 KESFVFSCFNQDQL
-1229 QSVDFANLN
+1229 LHTVDFENLN

>member
-9 SSRSTAMAW
+9 SLRSEATSW
-18 NFPLGIEGFRYADL
+18 NFPLGIHGFRYADL
-32 NRIRRLIA
+32 NRVRRLMA
-40 LYHVFR
+40 LYQAFR
-46 AELRAADPALAERY
+46 DEIRAADPDLSARYECSRERY
-60 EQSCDEHARGEGK
+60 ERGEG
-73 EDTELLIDVG
+73 ETDSELLIAVA
-83 RHLDHFIARLFH
+83 RHLDRFLGKLFG

-100 NELNGHTTD
+100 TELNRRTNG

-116 KKKFLD
+116 KKRFLD
-122 RLVLKAPPTAQ
+122 RLVLKSPPPRD
-133 ELAAMHIADI
+133 ELDAVNIADV

-153 ILTQGEWA
+153 ILPTGEWA
-161 NDPERELAEVTLQ
+161 DDPERELAEVSLR
-174 LLDRQAAAK
+174 LLDRQAATK
-183 TAKDAAESAQG
+183 TAGDATE
-194 EERLADVQ
+194 LARCEKHLRDVC
-202 AWARVLAFHPELKE
+202 AWARVLAFHPALAG
-216 RRRQYASFVHPEKL
+216 RRKQFASFVVPEKL
-230 DFENLVARDF
+230 DFDNLVERRF
-240 HYPNYPTLFEGPAE
+240 PERVSLPTLFEGPH
-254 EHRHR
+254 EHRRHR
-259 DGFGLTDPRMA
+259 DGFKLTDERMT

-284 HPRDKDSCSTGLP
+284 HPREKDSCSRGLRE
-297 LLTSPGTPGEG
+297 GE
-308 LGVRAEQ
+308 
-315 SATEGAPLTPGPSPG
+315 SA
-330 VPGEVRKFRKNALGI
+330 VKKNPLGI
-345 DLEGCPLNEKI
+345 ELEGCPLGEKI
-356 SEAHLLKREGHGI
+356 SEAHLLKREGHGL
-369 GALAMIAVDNPLCA
+369 GALAMVMVDNPLCA

-391 DCMKSCIYQKQTP
+391 DCMKACIYQKQTP
-404 VNIPQIETSILSDV
+404 VNIPQIETNILSDV
-418 LHLPYGFEI
+418 LKLPYGFEI

-432 RWNPLNLRRPCP
+432 RWNPLNLRRPYP
-444 LAYNGKNVL
+444 LAYNGKKVM

-466 HLLNDGFGVVGIDG
+466 HLLNDGFGVVGVDG

-488 RMRGA
+488 SMRGA
-493 KRRVPQPIKDIGDV
+493 KRRVPQPVKDIGDV

-551 YDGIRFGGTLTVDDA
+551 YDGIRFGGTLTLEDA
-566 WNLGFDHI
+566 WNLGFDHV

-595 VRLASDFLM
+595 VRMASDFLM

-617 ANLQLR
+617 TNLQLR

-643 AYYVVQAEKTL
+643 AYYVVQVEKVL
-654 DRYDLL
+654 DRYDRL
-660 VPKIGDAAIWA
+660 VPKIGEQAIWA
-671 KLDEEERDIIQTWL
+671 KLDAEEQEIVRTWL
-685 KHGRAIRAERSA
+685 KHGRAVRAERSA
-697 AAAAGREPDFN
+697 AAAAGRAPDFS
-708 RLVRAWGGVTILYRK
+708 RLVRAWGGVTIVYRK

-759 DKYGAVA
+759 DAYGAVN

-773 EQKDGRWR
+773 ELKDGRWKA
-781 STSEFVTLPARAVMI
+781 TGEFVTLPARAVMI

-813 FQLDDKGEFYRGFKL
+813 FQLDEHGEFYRGHTFDD
-828 ERAAH
+828 
-833 EVSGSTGETP
+833 
-843 SPPAPHP
+843 
-850 LSTAGE
+850 AG
-856 GGLKLV
+856 GVRRLV
-862 PTGRGEVGFFTS
+862 PAGKGEVGFFTS
-874 YDNGGRY
+874 YDNRGRY
-881 VSFFGDNHPHYA
+881 VTFFGDNHPTYA

-899 MASAKDGHPVIA
+899 MASAKDGHP
-911 AAFEDHIARLKPA
+911 EIARVFADEIAHQRPE

-946 EVVDALRLTHQIVE
+946 TVVDALRLTHQIVE

-1045 PTEIPENQTVVLAGG
+1045 PTEIPEGETVVLAGG

-1072 ALKEKHNRVIYFAGY
+1072 ALKEKNNRVVYFAGY
-1087 RTPTDLFK
+1087 KSSTDLFK
-1095 RQEIEKA
+1095 RHEIEKA

-1110 DIGPGIKPGRPQDRA
+1110 DGGTPIRPARPQDRTFS
-1125 IVGNIVEAMQAYATG
+1125 GNIVEAMHAYASGGLGDQTVPLADAG
-1140 RLGEQPIPLCDA
+1140 RV
-1152 QRIIAIGSDRMMAA
+1152 IAIGSDRMMSA
-1166 VKNALADKLN
+1166 VKTALANGLSTHL
-1176 PHFPKNPT
+1176 PRRPT

-1194 CMMKEI
+1194 CMMKEV
-1200 CAQCMQRHVDPVTN
+1200 CAQCLQRHVDPET
-1214 KESFVFSCFNQDQVL
+1214 KAESFVFSCFNQDQEL
-1229 QSVDFANLN
+1229 RTVDFTNLN
-1238 TRLRQNSAAEKLTS
+1238 SRLRQNSAAEKLTS

>member
-9 SSRSTAMAW
+9 SLRSTATAW

-32 NRIRRLIA
+32 NRVRRLMV
-40 LYHVFR
+40 LLQVFR
-46 AELRAADPALAERY
+46 DELRAADPALSQRY
-60 EQSCDEHARGEGK
+60 EQSVAQFEHGQGEHAP
-73 EDTELLIDVG
+73 ELLIEVA
-83 RHLDHFIARLFH
+83 RHLDRFIARVFH

-100 NELNGHTTD
+100 HELNYRTSD
-109 DRAVFEF
+109 DAAVYEF
-116 KKKFLD
+116 KKRFLD
-122 RLVLKAPPTAQ
+122 RVVLKSPLSPQ
-133 ELAAMHIADI
+133 ELAAVNIADV

-153 ILTQGEWA
+153 ILTGGEWC
-161 NDPERELAEVTLQ
+161 NDPERELAEVTLK
-174 LLDRQAAAK
+174 LLDRQA
-183 TAKDAAESAQG
+183 TAKARG
-194 EERLADVQ
+194 ETDELVRFERQLRDVS
-202 AWARVLAFHPELKE
+202 AWARVLAFHPDLRN
-216 RRRQYASFVHPEKL
+216 RRHQFASFELPSKL
-230 DFENLVARDF
+230 DFENLVEREF
-240 HYPNYPTLFEGPAE
+240 HYPELPTLFEGPAACR
-254 EHRHR
+254 RHR
-259 DGFGLTDPRMA
+259 DGFGLTDQRMT

-284 HPRDKDSCSTGLP
+284 HPRDKDSCSKGLREKD
-297 LLTSPGTPGEG
+297 GTTKDNP
-308 LGVRAEQ
+308 
-315 SATEGAPLTPGPSPG
+315 
-330 VPGEVRKFRKNALGI
+330 LGI
-345 DLEGCPLNEKI
+345 ELGGCPLNEKI

-369 GALAMIAVDNPLCA
+369 GALAMIMVDNPLCA

-391 DCMKSCIYQKQTP
+391 DCMKSCIFQKQTP

-427 YSLLS
+427 YSLLAK
-432 RWNPLNLRRPCP
+432 WNPLNLRRPYP
-444 LAYNGKNVL
+444 LAYNGKNIL

-466 HLLNDGFGVVGIDG
+466 HLLNEGFGVVGIDG

-488 RMRGA
+488 SMRGA
-493 KRRVPQPIKDIGDV
+493 KRRVPQPIKDINDV

-551 YDGIRFGGTLTVDDA
+551 FDGIRFGGTLTLDNA
-566 WNLGFDHI
+566 WHLGFDHV

-581 KPTLV
+581 RPTV
-586 PMKNNLLRG
+586 VQMKNNLLRG

-643 AYYVVQAEKTL
+643 AYYVVQVEKVL
-654 DRYDLL
+654 DRYDRL
-660 VPKIGDAAIWA
+660 VPKIGEDAIWA
-671 KLDEEERDIIQTWL
+671 KLDEEEREIIATWL
-685 KHGRAIRAERSA
+685 KHGRAVRAERSA
-697 AAAAGREPDFN
+697 AAAAGRKPDFS
-708 RLVRAWGGVTILYRK
+708 RLVRAWGGVTIVYRK

-744 GIRFAERLN
+744 GIHFAERLN

-759 DKYGAVA
+759 DSHGAVK

-773 EQKDGRWR
+773 VLKDGRWK
-781 STSEFVTLPARAVMI
+781 SSGEFVTLPARAVMI

-813 FQLDDKGEFYRGFKL
+813 FQLDDKGEFYRGFHFAKSNGVGQL
-828 ERAAH
+828 L
-833 EVSGSTGETP
+833 
-843 SPPAPHP
+843 PAP
-850 LSTAGE
+850 LG
-856 GGLKLV
+856 K
-862 PTGRGEVGFFTS
+862 VGFFTS
-874 YDNGGRY
+874 YAKDGRH
-881 VSFFGDNHPHYA
+881 VTFFGDNHPVYA

-899 MASAKDGHPVIA
+899 MASAKDGYPEIA
-911 AAFEDHIARLKPA
+911 KLFDDELQQLKPA

-931 NWVLFAE
+931 NWVMFAE

-946 EVVDALRLTHQIVE
+946 TVVDALRLTHQIVE

-980 QNYETF
+980 QNYENF

-1006 VDRERGLISL
+1006 VDREKGLISL

-1039 MGPTGT
+1039 MGPTGS
-1045 PTEIPENQTVVLAGG
+1045 PTEIPSNETVVLAGG

-1072 ALKEKHNRVIYFAGY
+1072 ALKEKNNKVIYFAGY
-1087 RTPTDLFK
+1087 RTSGDLFK
-1095 RQEIEKA
+1095 RHEIEKA

-1110 DIGPGIKPGRPQDRA
+1110 DRGPSIQPTRPQDRTF
-1125 IVGNIVEAMQAYATG
+1125 IGNIVEAMQAYG
-1140 RLGEQPIPLCDA
+1140 SGQLGERPIPLSDA
-1152 QRIIAIGSDRMMAA
+1152 RRIIAIGSDRMMAA
-1166 VKNALADKLN
+1166 VKDALASRLN
-1176 PHFPKNPT
+1176 QHFPNHPT

-1194 CMMKEI
+1194 CMMKEV
-1200 CAQCMQRHVDPVTN
+1200 CAQCLQRHVDPAT
-1214 KESFVFSCFNQDQVL
+1214 KEESYVFSCFNQDQQL
-1229 QSVDFANLN
+1229 QTVDFVNLN
-1238 TRLRQNSAAEKLTS
+1238 NRLRQNSAAEKLTS
-1252 LWIDHLFSARL
+1252 LWIDHLFNARL

>member
-1 MNYLHLPS
+1 MA
-9 SSRSTAMAW
+9 TAW
-18 NFPLGIEGFRYADL
+18 NLPLGIEGFRYADL
-32 NRIRRLIA
+32 NRVRRLMA
-40 LYHVFR
+40 LDQVFR
-46 AELRAADPALAERY
+46 TELRAADPALAERY
-60 EQSCDEHARGEGK
+60 EHGRQQQAHGAAQT
-73 EDTELLIDVG
+73 DTQLLIDVA
-83 RHLDHFIARLFH
+83 HYLDAFLGRLFH
-95 IEKEV
+95 IEKEIH
-100 NELNGHTTD
+100 NLNRRTTD
-109 DRAVFEF
+109 DGAVCEF
-116 KKKFLD
+116 KKRFLD
-122 RLVLKAPPTAQ
+122 RLVLKAPPQTPG
-133 ELAAMHIADI
+133 ELAAVNIADV

-153 ILTQGEWA
+153 ILPRGEWA
-161 NDPERELAEVTLQ
+161 NDPEREMAEVALQ
-174 LLDRQAAAK
+174 LLRRQAEAGKAG
-183 TAKDAAESAQG
+183 AAEA
-194 EERLADVQ
+194 ERCAERLRDVA
-202 AWARVLAFHPELKE
+202 AWARVLAFHPGLAS
-216 RRRQYASFVHPEKL
+216 RRRHFASFVHPEKL
-230 DFENLVARDF
+230 DFDELVPREFND
-240 HYPNYPTLFEGPAE
+240 PELPTLFEGPAQTR
-254 EHRHR
+254 RHR
-259 DGFGLTDPRMA
+259 DGFGLTDLRMA

-284 HPRDKDSCSTGLP
+284 HPRDKDSCSKGLREKD
-297 LLTSPGTPGEG
+297 GTPK
-308 LGVRAEQ
+308 Q
-315 SATEGAPLTPGPSPG
+315 NP
-330 VPGEVRKFRKNALGI
+330 LGI
-345 DLEGCPLNEKI
+345 ALEGCPLNEKI
-356 SEAHLLKREGHGI
+356 SEAHLLKREGHGVA
-369 GALAMIAVDNPLCA
+369 ALAMIMVDNPLCA

-418 LHLPYGFEI
+418 LGLPYGFEI
-427 YSLLS
+427 YSLLAK
-432 RWNPLNLRRPCP
+432 WNPLNLRRPYP

-466 HLLNDGFGVVGIDG
+466 HLLNEGFGVVGIDG

-493 KRRVPQPIKDIGDV
+493 KRRVPQPVKDIKDI
-507 TGPLDRRTILG
+507 TGPLDRRIILG

-551 YDGIRFGGTLTVDDA
+551 YDGIRFGGTLTLEDA
-566 WNLGFDHI
+566 WGLGFDHV

-581 KPTLV
+581 KPTLAS
-586 PMKNNLLRG
+586 MKNNLLRG

-643 AYYVVQAEKTL
+643 AYYVVQVEKVL
-654 DRYDLL
+654 DRYDRLAR
-660 VPKIGDAAIWA
+660 KIGEDSIWA
-671 KLDEEERDIIQTWL
+671 KLDEEERGIVETWL

-697 AAAAGREPDFN
+697 AAAARRAPDFN
-708 RLVRAWGGVTILYRK
+708 RLVRAWGGVTIVYRK

-738 IKSLEE
+738 VKSLEE
-744 GIRFAERLN
+744 GILFAECLN
-753 PVECIP
+753 PVECVP
-759 DKYGAVA
+759 DAFGAVEA
-766 EIRCEYQ
+766 IRCEYQ
-773 EQKDGRWR
+773 VHEEGRWKASGR
-781 STSEFVTLPARAVMI
+781 FVTLPAHAVMI

-805 YDREHPGT
+805 YNREHPGT
-813 FQLDDKGEFYRGFKL
+813 FQLDERGEFYRGHVL
-828 ERAAH
+828 E
-833 EVSGSTGETP
+833 ESGVRSQESGVRSQESGVRDGRHQP
-843 SPPAPHP
+843 SFRLAPA
-850 LSTAGE
+850 
-856 GGLKLV
+856 
-862 PTGRGEVGFFTS
+862 GRGQIGFFTS
-874 YDNGGRY
+874 YQHQGRY
-881 VSFFGDNHPHYA
+881 VTFFGDNHPHYA

-899 MASAKDGHPVIA
+899 MASAKDGHA
-911 AAFEDHIARLKPA
+911 EIARLFHDEIRRLRPE

-931 NWVLFAE
+931 NFVMFAE
-938 SLDEQLVA
+938 DLDQQLVA

-986 AEEVDGIKLTMEG
+986 AEEADGIKLTMEG
-999 IALTGAW
+999 VALTGAW

-1045 PTEIPENQTVVLAGG
+1045 PTEIPHNQTVVLAGG

-1072 ALKEKHNRVIYFAGY
+1072 ALKENNNRVIYFAGY
-1087 RTPTDLFK
+1087 RAPSDLFK
-1095 RQEIEKA
+1095 RHEIEKA

-1110 DIGPGIKPGRPQDRA
+1110 DRGPVIAPHRPQDRTFL
-1125 IVGNIVEAMQAYATG
+1125 GNIVEAMQAFATG
-1140 RLGEQPIPLCDA
+1140 KLGAQAIPLAAA

-1166 VKNALADKLN
+1166 VKNALAGPLA
-1176 PHFPKNPT
+1176 PSFPNRPT

-1194 CMMKEI
+1194 CMMKEV
-1200 CAQCMQRHVDPVTN
+1200 CAQCLQRHVDPATK
-1214 KESFVFSCFNQDQVL
+1214 KESFVFSCFNQDQLLEV
-1229 QSVDFANLN
+1229 VDFANLN
-1238 TRLRQNSAAEKLTS
+1238 DRLRQNSAAEKLTS
-1252 LWIDHLFSARL
+1252 LWIDHLFAARL

>member
-1 MNYLHLPS
+1 MA
-9 SSRSTAMAW
+9 TAW

-32 NRIRRLIA
+32 NRVRRLMA
-40 LYHVFR
+40 LDQAFH
-46 AELRAADPALAERY
+46 AALRAADQALADRY
-60 EQSCDEHARGEGK
+60 EQSCQQYCRGEGK
-73 EDTELLIDVG
+73 DDSQLLIDVA
-83 RHLDHFIARLFH
+83 RHLDSFIARLFH

-100 NELNGHTTD
+100 RALNRRTTD
-109 DRAVFEF
+109 DGTVCEF
-116 KKKFLD
+116 KKRFLD
-122 RLVLKAPPTAQ
+122 RLVLKTPPQPQ
-133 ELAAMHIADI
+133 EMSAVNSADV

-153 ILTQGEWA
+153 ILPRGEWA
-161 NDPERELAEVTLQ
+161 NDPEREMAEVVLQ
-174 LLDRQAAAK
+174 LLSRQASA
-183 TAKDAAESAQG
+183 TARSETSELERAQQAL
-194 EERLADVQ
+194 RDVA
-202 AWARVLAFHPELKE
+202 AWARILAFHPELAH
-216 RRRQYASFVHPEKL
+216 RRRQFASFVHPEKL
-230 DFENLVARDF
+230 DFENLVAREFND
-240 HYPNYPTLFEGPAE
+240 PELPTLFEGPAE
-254 EHRHR
+254 GRRHR
-259 DGFGLTDPRMA
+259 DGFGLTDLRMA

-284 HPRDKDSCSTGLP
+284 HPRDKDSCSRGLCDKDASIKLNP
-297 LLTSPGTPGEG
+297 
-308 LGVRAEQ
+308 
-315 SATEGAPLTPGPSPG
+315 
-330 VPGEVRKFRKNALGI
+330 LGI
-345 DLEGCPLNEKI
+345 ELTGCPLKEKI

-369 GALAMIAVDNPLCA
+369 GALAIIMVDNPLCG

-391 DCMKSCIYQKQTP
+391 DCMKACIYQKQTP

-418 LHLPYGFEI
+418 LALPYGFEI
-427 YSLLS
+427 YSLLAK
-432 RWNPLNLRRPCP
+432 WNSLNLRRPFP
-444 LAYNGKNVL
+444 LPYNGKNIL

-466 HLLNDGFGVVGIDG
+466 HLLNEGFGVVGIDG

-493 KRRVPQPIKDIGDV
+493 KRRVPQPIKDIKDI
-507 TGPLDRRTILG
+507 TGPLDTRIILG

-551 YDGIRFGGTLTVDDA
+551 YDGIRFGGTLTLDDA
-566 WNLGFDHI
+566 WKLGFDHV

-586 PMKNNLLRG
+586 SMKNNLLRG

-643 AYYVVQAEKTL
+643 AYYVVQVEKAL
-654 DRYDLL
+654 DRYDRL
-660 VPKIGDAAIWA
+660 VRKIGEQAIWS
-671 KLDEEERDIIQTWL
+671 KLDDEERGIIETWL

-697 AAAAGREPDFN
+697 AAAAGRAPDFN
-708 RLVRAWGGVTILYRK
+708 RLVRAWGGVTIVYRK

-753 PVECIP
+753 PVECIA
-759 DKYGAVA
+759 DGFGAVA

-773 EQKDGRWR
+773 VQENGRWK
-781 STSEFVTLPARAVMI
+781 SSGEFVTLPARAVMI

-805 YDREHPGT
+805 YNREHPGT
-813 FQLDDKGEFYRGFKL
+813 FQLDDKGEFYQGHTFKQN
-828 ERAAH
+828 
-833 EVSGSTGETP
+833 GSVKQLVTARPGE
-843 SPPAPHP
+843 
-850 LSTAGE
+850 L
-856 GGLKLV
+856 
-862 PTGRGEVGFFTS
+862 GFFTS
-874 YDNGGRY
+874 YENQGRY
-881 VSFFGDNHPHYA
+881 VTFFGDNHPHYA

-899 MASAKDGHPVIA
+899 MASAKDGFP
-911 AAFEDHIARLKPA
+911 EIARTFQDELDRLRPE

-931 NWVLFAE
+931 NFVMFAE

-986 AEEVDGIKLTMEG
+986 AEESDGIKLTMEG

-1045 PTEIPENQTVVLAGG
+1045 PTEIPHDQTVVLAGG

-1072 ALKEKHNRVIYFAGY
+1072 ALKENRNRVIYFAGY
-1087 RTPTDLFK
+1087 RASSDLFK
-1095 RQEIEKA
+1095 RHEIEKA

-1110 DIGPGIKPGRPQDRA
+1110 DRAPAIQPARPQDRTF
-1125 IVGNIVEAMQAYATG
+1125 IGNIVEAMQAYASG
-1140 RLGEQPIPLCDA
+1140 QLGEQLIPLAAA

-1166 VKNALADKLN
+1166 VKNALANELRPCLPN
-1176 PHFPKNPT
+1176 QPT

-1200 CAQCMQRHVDPVTN
+1200 CAQCMQRHVDPETK
-1214 KESFVFSCFNQDQVL
+1214 KETFVFSCFNQDQVL
-1229 QSVDFANLN
+1229 ETVDFANLG

-1252 LWIDHLFSARL
+1252 LWIDHLFAARL

>member
-1 MNYLHLPS
+1 MNNVHLPS
-9 SSRSTAMAW
+9 SSRSMATAW
-18 NFPLGIEGFRYADL
+18 NFSLGIEGFRYADL
-32 NRIRRLIA
+32 NRVRRLMV
-40 LYHVFR
+40 LHQVFR
-46 AELRAADPALAERY
+46 EELRSADPALADRY
-60 EQSCDEHARGEGK
+60 EHSYDQSARGEGQ
-73 EDTELLIDVG
+73 EDTQLLIDVA
-83 RHLDHFIARLFH
+83 RQLDRFIARLFH

-100 NELNGHTTD
+100 YNLNRCTTD
-109 DRAVFEF
+109 DRTVYEF
-116 KKKFLD
+116 KKRFLD
-122 RLVLKAPPTAQ
+122 RLVLKMPPAAE
-133 ELAAMHIADI
+133 ELSAMNIADV

-153 ILTQGEWA
+153 ILTPGQWA
-161 NDPERELAEVTLQ
+161 NDPERELAEVVVR
-174 LLDRQAAAK
+174 LLDRQATAK
-183 TAKDAAESAQG
+183 TSGDATESARC
-194 EERLADVQ
+194 EELLRDVL
-202 AWARVLAFHPELKE
+202 AWARVLAFHPELKH
-216 RRRQYASFVHPEKL
+216 RRPQFASFQHPEKL
-230 DFENLVARDF
+230 DFENLVAREF
-240 HYPNYPTLFEGPAE
+240 NAPALPTLFEGPAE
-254 EHRHR
+254 GRRHR
-259 DGFGLTDPRMA
+259 DGFSLTDTRMA

-284 HPRDKDSCSTGLP
+284 HPRDKDSCSKGLREKD
-297 LLTSPGTPGEG
+297 G
-308 LGVRAEQ
+308 
-315 SATEGAPLTPGPSPG
+315 SA
-330 VPGEVRKFRKNALGI
+330 KKNPLGI
-345 DLEGCPLNEKI
+345 ELEGCPLKEKI

-369 GALAMIAVDNPLCA
+369 GALGMIMVDNPLCA

-404 VNIPQIETSILSDV
+404 VNIPQIETNILSDV

-432 RWNPLNLRRPCP
+432 RWNPLNLRRPYP
-444 LAYNGKNVL
+444 LPYNGKNIL

-466 HLLNDGFGVVGIDG
+466 YLLNDGFGVVGIDG

-488 RMRGA
+488 AMRGA
-493 KRRVPQPIKDIGDV
+493 KRRVPQPIKDINNI
-507 TGPLDRRTILG
+507 TGPLDRRVILG

-551 YDGIRFGGTLTVDDA
+551 YDGIRFGGTLTLDDA
-566 WNLGFDHI
+566 WNLGFDHV
-574 AICAGAG
+574 AIGAGAG

-643 AYYVVQAEKTL
+643 AYYVVQAEKAL
-654 DRYDLL
+654 DRYDRL
-660 VPKIGDAAIWA
+660 VPKIGEKAIWA
-671 KLDEEERDIIQTWL
+671 KLNEEERGIIETWL
-685 KHGRAIRAERSA
+685 KHGRAIHAERSA
-697 AAAAGREPDFN
+697 AAAAGRPPDFN
-708 RLVRAWGGVTILYRK
+708 RLVRAWGGVTIVYRK

-753 PVECIP
+753 PVECIA
-759 DKYGAVA
+759 DAYGAVA

-773 EQKDGRWR
+773 VQKEGRWQ
-781 STSEFVTLPARAVMI
+781 SSGEFVTLPARAVMI
-796 AAGTHPNTT
+796 AAGTHPNVT
-805 YDREHPGT
+805 YNREHPGT
-813 FQLDDKGEFYRGFKL
+813 FQLDDKGEFYRGYKFQNIGGAKQL
-828 ERAAH
+828 VPAAH
-833 EVSGSTGETP
+833 SE
-843 SPPAPHP
+843 A
-850 LSTAGE
+850 
-856 GGLKLV
+856 
-862 PTGRGEVGFFTS
+862 GFFTS
-874 YDNGGRY
+874 YEKEGRY
-881 VSFFGDNHPHYA
+881 VTFFGDNHPRYA

-899 MASAKDGHPVIA
+899 MASAKEGHPEIYRV
-911 AAFEDHIARLKPA
+911 FQDDFARQKA
-924 DQPERER
+924 EDQPERER

-986 AEEVDGIKLTMEG
+986 AEEVEGIKLTMEG

-1039 MGPTGT
+1039 MGPTGS
-1045 PTEIPENQTVVLAGG
+1045 PTEIPHDQTVVLAGG

-1072 ALKEKHNRVIYFAGY
+1072 ALKENNNKVIYFAGY
-1087 RTPTDLFK
+1087 RAPTDLFK
-1095 RQEIEKA
+1095 RHEIERA

-1110 DIGPGIKPGRPQDRA
+1110 DRGPCIQPARPQDRTFL
-1125 IVGNIVEAMQAYATG
+1125 GNIVEAMQAYTSG
-1140 RLGEQPIPLCDA
+1140 QLGEQPIPLADA

-1166 VKNALADKLN
+1166 VKQALADKLN
-1176 PHFPKNPT
+1176 ESFPRNPT

-1200 CAQCMQRHVDPVTN
+1200 CAQCLQRHVDPETK
-1214 KESFVFSCFNQDQVL
+1214 KESFVFSCFNQDQL
-1229 QSVDFANLN
+1229 LKTVDFANLN
-1238 TRLRQNSAAEKLTS
+1238 ARLRQNSAAEQLTS

>member
-1 MNYLHLPS
+1 MNNMHLPS
-9 SSRSTAMAW
+9 SSRSMATAW
-18 NFPLGIEGFRYADL
+18 NLPLGIEGFRYADL
-32 NRIRRLIA
+32 NRVRRLMA
-40 LYHVFR
+40 LDQVFR
-46 AELRAADPALAERY
+46 AELRAADPALADRY
-60 EQSCDEHARGEGK
+60 EHDCRRHARGEGQ
-73 EDTELLIDVG
+73 EDTQLLIEVA
-83 RHLDHFIARLFH
+83 RHLDPFIARLFH
-95 IEKEV
+95 IEQEV
-100 NELNGHTTD
+100 NALNRRTTD
-109 DRAVFEF
+109 DRAVCEF
-116 KKKFLD
+116 KKRFLD
-122 RLVLKAPPTAQ
+122 RLVLKTPPAPQ
-133 ELAAMHIADI
+133 ELASVNVADV
-143 EFRYRERVAE
+143 EFRYRSRVAE
-153 ILTQGEWA
+153 MLPRGEWA
-161 NDPERELAEVTLQ
+161 NDPEREMAEVVLQ
-174 LLDRQAAAK
+174 LLDRQATGK
-183 TAKDAAESAQG
+183 TPGDTSESARA
-194 EERLADVQ
+194 EERLRDVS
-202 AWARVLAFHPELKE
+202 AWARVLAFHPEMGH
-216 RRRQYASFVHPEKL
+216 RRRRFASFVHPEKL
-230 DFENLVARDF
+230 DFENLVAREFND
-240 HYPNYPTLFEGPAE
+240 PELPTLFEGPAE
-254 EHRHR
+254 GRRHR
-259 DGFGLTDPRMA
+259 DGFGLTDLRMA

-284 HPRDKDSCSTGLP
+284 HPRDKDSCSRGLREKDG
-297 LLTSPGTPGEG
+297 S
-308 LGVRAEQ
+308 V
-315 SATEGAPLTPGPSPG
+315 
-330 VPGEVRKFRKNALGI
+330 KKNPLGI
-345 DLEGCPLNEKI
+345 ELTGCPLKEKI
-356 SEAHLLKREGHGI
+356 SEAHLLKREGHSI
-369 GALAMIAVDNPLCA
+369 GALGIIMVDNPLCA

-427 YSLLS
+427 YSLLA
-432 RWNPLNLRRPCP
+432 RWNPLNLRRPFP
-444 LAYNGKNVL
+444 LPYNGKNIL

-466 HLLNDGFGVVGIDG
+466 HLLNEGFGVVGIDG

-493 KRRVPQPIKDIGDV
+493 KRRVPQPIKNIKDI
-507 TGPLDRRTILG
+507 TGPLDTRIILG

-551 YDGIRFGGTLTVDDA
+551 YDGIRFGGNLTLEDA
-566 WNLGFDHI
+566 WDLGFDHV

-586 PMKNNLLRG
+586 SMKNNLLRG

-643 AYYVVQAEKTL
+643 AYYVVQAEKVL
-654 DRYDLL
+654 DRYDRL
-660 VPKIGDAAIWA
+660 VLKIGEQAIWA
-671 KLDEEERDIIQTWL
+671 KLDEEERGIIETWL

-708 RLVRAWGGVTILYRK
+708 RLVRAWGGVTIAYRK

-744 GIRFAERLN
+744 GIRFAECLN
-753 PVECIP
+753 PAECIP
-759 DKYGAVA
+759 DAYGAVA
-766 EIRCEYQ
+766 GLRCEYQ
-773 EQKDGRWR
+773 VQENGRWK
-781 STSEFVTLPARAVMI
+781 SSGEFITLPARAVMI

-805 YDREHPGT
+805 YNRERPGT
-813 FQLDDKGEFYRGFKL
+813 FQLDDREEFYRGHTFQD
-828 ERAAH
+828 
-833 EVSGSTGETP
+833 TGGAKQL
-843 SPPAPHP
+843 SP
-850 LSTAGE
+850 AG
-856 GGLKLV
+856 
-862 PTGRGEVGFFTS
+862 PGEIGFFTS
-874 YDNGGRY
+874 YENQGRY
-881 VSFFGDNHPHYA
+881 VTFFGDNHPHYA

-899 MASAKDGHPVIA
+899 MASAKDGYP
-911 AAFEDHIARLKPA
+911 EIARVFREDISRLRPE

-931 NWVLFAE
+931 NWVMFAE

-986 AEEVDGIKLTMEG
+986 AEEADGIKLTMEG

-1006 VDRERGLISL
+1006 VNRERGLISL
-1016 IVLEMGGSSRLCS
+1016 VVLEMGGSSRLCS

-1045 PTEIPENQTVVLAGG
+1045 PTEIPHDQTVVLAGG

-1072 ALKEKHNRVIYFAGY
+1072 ALKENNNKVIYFAGY
-1087 RTPTDLFK
+1087 RAGTDLFK
-1095 RQEIEKA
+1095 RHEIEKA

-1110 DIGPGIKPGRPQDRA
+1110 DRGPGIEPSRPQDRSF
-1125 IVGNIVEAMQAYATG
+1125 VGNIVEAMQAYASG
-1140 RLGEQPIPLCDA
+1140 RLGEQLIPLAAA

-1166 VKNALADKLN
+1166 VKNALADQLRS
-1176 PHFPKNPT
+1176 HFPNRPV

-1200 CAQCMQRHVDPVTN
+1200 CAQCLQRHVDPETK
-1214 KESFVFSCFNQDQVL
+1214 KESFVFSCFNQDQL
-1229 QSVDFANLN
+1229 LETVDFANLN
-1238 TRLRQNSAAEKLTS
+1238 DRLRQNSAAEKLTS
-1252 LWIDHLFSARL
+1252 LWIDHLFAARL

>member
-9 SSRSTAMAW
+9 SSRSTATSW

-32 NRIRRLIA
+32 NRVRRLIA
-40 LYHVFR
+40 LYQEFR
-46 AELRAADPALAERY
+46 EELRSTDPALAERY
-60 EQSCDEHARGEGK
+60 ESHCVAYARGEGK
-73 EDTELLIDVG
+73 EDTTLLIDVA
-83 RHLDHFIARLFH
+83 RHFDHFIARLFH
-95 IEKEV
+95 IDKEV
-100 NELNGHTTD
+100 TQLNRRTTD
-109 DRAVFEF
+109 DRTVYEF
-116 KKKFLD
+116 KRRFLD
-122 RLVLKAPPTAQ
+122 RVVLKAPPAAA
-133 ELAAMHIADI
+133 ELAAMNIADV
-143 EFRYRERVAE
+143 EFRYRETVAE
-153 ILTQGEWA
+153 LLPSGEWTD
-161 NDPERELAEVTLQ
+161 DPERELAEVAVR
-174 LLDRQAAAK
+174 LLNRQA
-183 TAKDAAESAQG
+183 TAKSTGQAADYASCEGSLQA
-194 EERLADVQ
+194 VS
-202 AWARVLAFHPELKE
+202 AWARVLAFHPDLKQ
-216 RRRQYASFVHPEKL
+216 RRRQFAAFVHPEKL
-230 DFENLVARDF
+230 DYDNLVARDF
-240 HYPNYPTLFEGPAE
+240 SDPALPTLFEGPAE
-254 EHRHR
+254 GRRHR
-259 DGFGLTDPRMA
+259 DGFGLTDSRME

-284 HPRDKDSCSTGLP
+284 HPRDKDSCSRGMLENDGS
-297 LLTSPGTPGEG
+297 L
-308 LGVRAEQ
+308 
-315 SATEGAPLTPGPSPG
+315 
-330 VPGEVRKFRKNALGI
+330 KKNPLGI
-345 DLEGCPLNEKI
+345 ELTGCPLNEKI

-369 GALAMIAVDNPLCA
+369 GALGMIMVDNPLCA

-391 DCMKSCIYQKQTP
+391 DCMKACIYQKQTP
-404 VNIPQIETSILSDV
+404 VNIPQAETSILTDV

-432 RWNPLNLRRPCP
+432 RWNPLNLRRPFP

-466 HLLNDGFGVVGIDG
+466 HLLNEGFGVVGIDG

-493 KRRVPQPIKDIGDV
+493 KRRVPQPIKDINDV

-538 NYLLLMRRKKFRL
+538 NYVLLMRRKKFRL
-551 YDGIRFGGTLTVDDA
+551 YDGIRFGGTLTLDDA
-566 WNLGFDHI
+566 WNLGFDHV

-586 PMKNNLLRG
+586 SMKNNLLRG
-595 VRLASDFLM
+595 IRLASDFLM

-643 AYYVVQAEKTL
+643 AYYVVQVEKAL
-654 DRYDLL
+654 DRFDLL
-660 VPKIGDAAIWA
+660 VHKIGEQAVWDRLDA
-671 KLDEEERDIIQTWL
+671 EEREIISTWL

-708 RLVRAWGGVTILYRK
+708 RLVRAWGGVTIVYRK

-753 PVECIP
+753 PVECIA
-759 DKYGAVA
+759 DAHGAVA
-766 EIRCEYQ
+766 ELRCEYQ
-773 EQKDGRWR
+773 VLTDGRWK
-781 STSEFVTLPARAVMI
+781 SSGEFVTLPARAVMI

-805 YDREHPGT
+805 YEREHPGT
-813 FQLDDKGEFYRGFKL
+813 FQLDPKGEFYRGHKL
-828 ERAAH
+828 ELGN
-833 EVSGSTGETP
+833 GSP
-843 SPPAPHP
+843 R
-850 LSTAGE
+850 
-856 GGLKLV
+856 LV
-862 PTGRGEVGFFTS
+862 PTGSSEIGFFTS
-874 YDNGGRY
+874 YDKQGRF
-881 VSFFGDNHPHYA
+881 VTFFGDNHPYYA

-899 MASAKDGHPVIA
+899 MASAKDGHLHIVR
-911 AAFEDHIARLKPA
+911 AFQEEITRLRPE

-931 NWVLFAE
+931 NFVLFAE

-946 EVVDALRLTHQIVE
+946 EVVDAMRLTHQIVE

-986 AEEVDGIKLTMEG
+986 AEEVEGIKLTMEG

-1029 LLEPGEKVVL
+1029 LLEPGEKIVL

-1045 PTEIPENQTVVLAGG
+1045 PTEIPHDQTVVLAGG

-1072 ALKEKHNRVIYFAGY
+1072 ALKEHNNRVVYFAGY
-1087 RTPTDLFK
+1087 RAPTDLFK
-1095 RQEIEKA
+1095 RHEIEKA

-1110 DIGPGIKPGRPQDRA
+1110 DRGPAIATARPQDKSF
-1125 IVGNIVEAMQAYATG
+1125 IGNIVEAMQAYASG
-1140 RLGEQPIPLCDA
+1140 QLGEQPIALANA

-1166 VKNALADKLN
+1166 VKHALSDGLQQ
-1176 PHFPKNPT
+1176 HFPNRPK

-1200 CAQCMQRHVDPVTN
+1200 CAQCLQRHVDPQTQ
-1214 KESFVFSCFNQDQVL
+1214 KESFVFSCFNQDQSL
-1229 QSVDFANLN
+1229 HEVDFNNLN

>member
-9 SSRSTAMAW
+9 SLRSTAATW
-18 NFPLGIEGFRYADL
+18 NFPLGIDGFRYADL
-32 NRIRRLIA
+32 NRVRRLMA
-40 LYHVFR
+40 LFQAFR
-46 AELRAADPALAERY
+46 DEVRAVDPALAERFDQGR
-60 EQSCDEHARGEGK
+60 EQHARHGGA
-73 EDTELLIDVG
+73 EDTELLIDVA
-83 RHLDHFIARLFH
+83 RHLDAFIGRMFH
-95 IEKEV
+95 IEREV
-100 NELNGHTTD
+100 HELNRRSTD
-109 DRAVFEF
+109 DRTVYDF
-116 KKKFLD
+116 KKRFLD
-122 RLVLKAPPTAQ
+122 RLVLKSAPAAA
-133 ELAAMHIADI
+133 ELAAMNIADV
-143 EFRYRERVAE
+143 EFRYRERVAA
-153 ILTQGEWA
+153 ILTHGEWA
-161 NDPERELAEVTLQ
+161 NDPERELAEVVIT
-174 LLDRQAAAK
+174 LLDRQARAK
-183 TAKDAAESAQG
+183 TTGDAAESTRC
-194 EERLADVQ
+194 EEALRDAF
-202 AWARVLAFHPELKE
+202 AWARALAFHPELKQ
-216 RRRQYASFVHPEKL
+216 RRRQFASFVHPEKL
-230 DFENLVARDF
+230 DFEDLVAREFND
-240 HYPNYPTLFEGPAE
+240 PALPTLFEGPAE
-254 EHRHR
+254 DRRHR
-259 DGFGLTDPRMA
+259 DGFGLTDLRMA

-284 HPRDKDSCSTGLP
+284 HPRDKDSCSKGLRE
-297 LLTSPGTPGEG
+297 TDG
-308 LGVRAEQ
+308 
-315 SATEGAPLTPGPSPG
+315 SA
-330 VPGEVRKFRKNALGI
+330 KKNPLGI
-345 DLEGCPLNEKI
+345 ELTGCPLNEKI

-369 GALAMIAVDNPLCA
+369 GALAMIMVDNPLCA

-418 LHLPYGFEI
+418 LRLPYGFEI
-427 YSLLS
+427 YSLLA
-432 RWNPLNLRRPCP
+432 RWNPLNLRRPYP

-466 HLLNDGFGVVGIDG
+466 HLLNEGFGVDG

-493 KRRVPQPIKDIGDV
+493 KRRVPQPIKDINDI
-507 TGPLDRRTILG
+507 TGPLERRTILG

-551 YDGIRFGGTLTVDDA
+551 YDGIRFGGTLTLDDA
-566 WNLGFDHI
+566 WKLGFDHV
-574 AICAGAG
+574 AICSGAG

-586 PMKNNLLRG
+586 GMKNNLLRG
-595 VRLASDFLM
+595 VRLASDLLM

-643 AYYVVQAEKTL
+643 AYYVVQAEKVL
-654 DRYDLL
+654 DRYDRL
-660 VPKIGDAAIWA
+660 VPKIGEEAIWSR
-671 KLDEEERDIIQTWL
+671 LDEEERGIIETWL
-685 KHGRAIRAERSA
+685 KHGRAIRAERA
-697 AAAAGREPDFN
+697 AAKAAGREPDFN
-708 RLVRAWGGVTILYRK
+708 RLVRAWGGVTIAYRK

-759 DKYGAVA
+759 DAYGAVA
-766 EIRCEYQ
+766 ELRCEYQ
-773 EQKDGRWR
+773 EQVDGRWK
-781 STSEFVTLPARAVMI
+781 SSGEFVTLPARAVMI

-805 YDREHPGT
+805 YEREHAGT
-813 FQLDDKGEFYRGFKL
+813 FQLDDKGEFYRGHKL
-828 ERAAH
+828 QN
-833 EVSGSTGETP
+833 TP
-843 SPPAPHP
+843 
-850 LSTAGE
+850 
-856 GGLKLV
+856 GGGKQLL
-862 PTGRGEVGFFTS
+862 PTGSREIGFFTS
-874 YDNGGRY
+874 YDKEGRY
-881 VSFFGDNHPHYA
+881 VTFFGDNHPHYA

-899 MASAKDGHPVIA
+899 MASAKDGHHDIA
-911 AAFEDHIARLKPA
+911 HIYQEEFSRMKPEE
-924 DQPERER
+924 QPERER
-931 NWVLFAE
+931 NWVMFAE

-980 QNYETF
+980 QNYESF
-986 AEEVDGIKLTMEG
+986 AEEVEGIKLTMEG

-1006 VDRERGLISL
+1006 VDRARGLISL

-1029 LLEPGEKVVL
+1029 LLEPGEKIVL

-1045 PTEIPENQTVVLAGG
+1045 PTEIPHDQTVVLAGG

-1072 ALKEKHNRVIYFAGY
+1072 ALKENNNKVIYFAGY
-1087 RTPTDLFK
+1087 RAATDLFK
-1095 RQEIEKA
+1095 RHEIEKA

-1110 DIGPGIKPGRPQDRA
+1110 DRGPAIQPAREQDKTF
-1125 IVGNIVEAMQAYATG
+1125 VGNIVEAMQAYASG
-1140 RLGEQPIPLCDA
+1140 QLGEQPIPLAEA

-1166 VKNALADKLN
+1166 VKNALADQLN
-1176 PHFPKNPT
+1176 QHFPRQPA

-1200 CAQCMQRHVDPVTN
+1200 CAQCLQRHVDPETK
-1214 KESFVFSCFNQDQVL
+1214 KESFVFSCFNQDQLL
-1229 QSVDFANLN
+1229 QSVDFTNLN
-1238 TRLRQNSAAEKLTS
+1238 TRLRQNNAAEKLTS

>member
-1 MNYLHLPS
+1 MY
-9 SSRSTAMAW
+9 
-18 NFPLGIEGFRYADL
+18 
-32 NRIRRLIA
+32 
-40 LYHVFR
+40 
-46 AELRAADPALAERY
+46 
-60 EQSCDEHARGEGK
+60 
-73 EDTELLIDVG
+73 
-83 RHLDHFIARLFH
+83 
-95 IEKEV
+95 
-100 NELNGHTTD
+100 
-109 DRAVFEF
+109 EF
-116 KKKFLD
+116 KKRFLD
-122 RLVLKAPPTAQ
+122 RLVLKFPPPAV
-133 ELAAMHIADI
+133 ELAAINVADT

-153 ILTQGEWA
+153 VLPRGEWA
-161 NDPERELAEVTLQ
+161 NDPERELAEVALR
-174 LLDRQAAAK
+174 LLDRQA
-183 TAKDAAESAQG
+183 SARTG
-194 EERLADVQ
+194 ADSAGTKECDEHLLDVV
-202 AWARVLAFHPELKE
+202 AWARILAFHPHLKE
-216 RRRQYASFVHPEKL
+216 RRLHFAAFVVPEKL
-230 DFENLVARDF
+230 DFENLVAREFND
-240 HYPNYPTLFEGPAE
+240 PQVPGLFEGPAE
-254 EHRHR
+254 GRRHR
-259 DGFGLTDPRMA
+259 DGFGLTDLRMT

-284 HPRDKDSCSTGLP
+284 HPRDKDSCSKGLC
-297 LLTSPGTPGEG
+297 EKD
-308 LGVRAEQ
+308 
-315 SATEGAPLTPGPSPG
+315 GAP
-330 VPGEVRKFRKNALGI
+330 KKNPLGI
-345 DLEGCPLNEKI
+345 ELNGCPLNEKI

-369 GALAMIAVDNPLCA
+369 GALAMIMIDNPLCA

-404 VNIPQIETSILSDV
+404 VNIPQIETSILTDV
-418 LHLPYGFEI
+418 LQLPYGFEI
-427 YSLLS
+427 YSLLA
-432 RWNPLNLRRPCP
+432 RWNPLNLRRPYP
-444 LAYNGKNVL
+444 LAYNGKNIL

-480 LRIEPLSV
+480 LRVEPLSV
-488 RMRGA
+488 SMRGA
-493 KRRVPQPIKDIGDV
+493 KRRVPQPIKEINDV

-551 YDGIRFGGTLTVDDA
+551 YDGIRFGGTLTVEDA
-566 WNLGFDHI
+566 WKLGFDHV

-586 PMKNNLLRG
+586 SMKNNLLRG

-623 LPAVVIGGG
+623 LPAIVIGGG

-643 AYYVVQAEKTL
+643 AYYVVQVEKAL

-660 VPKIGDAAIWA
+660 VPKIGEQAIWA
-671 KLDEEERDIIQTWL
+671 KLDDEERQIIETWL

-697 AAAAGREPDFN
+697 AAAAGRAPDFN
-708 RLVRAWGGVTILYRK
+708 RLVRAWGGVTIVYRK

-738 IKSLEE
+738 VKSLEE
-744 GIRFAERLN
+744 GIRFAECLN
-753 PVECIP
+753 PVECIS
-759 DKYGAVA
+759 DAFGAVA

-773 EQKDGRWR
+773 EQKDGRWH
-781 STSEFVTLPARAVMI
+781 SSGKFVTLPARAVMI

-805 YDREHPGT
+805 YNREHPDT
-813 FQLDDKGEFYRGFKL
+813 FELDDKGEFYRGY
-828 ERAAH
+828 RYD
-833 EVSGSTGETP
+833 S
-843 SPPAPHP
+843 
-850 LSTAGE
+850 E
-856 GGLKLV
+856 GGTRRLV
-862 PTGRGEVGFFTS
+862 PARRGEVGFFTS
-874 YDNGGRY
+874 YDNAGRY
-881 VSFFGDNHPHYA
+881 VTFYGDNHPEYA

-899 MASAKDGHPVIA
+899 MASAKDGHPEISRI
-911 AAFEDHIARLKPA
+911 FRHELENLRPE

-931 NWVLFAE
+931 NFVLFAE
-938 SLDEQLVA
+938 ALDEQLVA
-946 EVVDALRLTHQIVE
+946 VVVDALRLTHQIVE

-986 AEEVDGIKLTMEG
+986 AEEVDGIRLTMEG

-1006 VDRERGLISL
+1006 VDREAGLISL

-1045 PTEIPENQTVVLAGG
+1045 PTEIPENQTVLLAGG

-1072 ALKEKHNRVIYFAGY
+1072 ALKERHNRVIYFAGY
-1087 RTPTDLFK
+1087 RASTDLFK
-1095 RQEIEKA
+1095 RHEIEKA

-1110 DIGPGIKPGRPQDRA
+1110 DSGPGIKPLRPTDRTFS
-1125 IVGNIVEAMQAYATG
+1125 GNIVEAMKAYASG
-1140 RLGEQPIPLCDA
+1140 QMGEQPIPLRDA
-1152 QRIIAIGSDRMMAA
+1152 QRIIAIGSDRMMGA
-1166 VKNALADKLN
+1166 VKHALANGLQQ
-1176 PHFPKNPT
+1176 HFPHRPA

-1194 CMMKEI
+1194 CMMKEV
-1200 CAQCMQRHVDPVTN
+1200 CAQCLQRHVDPKTN
-1214 KESFVFSCFNQDQVL
+1214 EESFVFSCFNQDQL
-1229 QSVDFANLN
+1229 LESVDFANLN
-1238 TRLRQNSAAEKLTS
+1238 SRLRQNSAAEKLTS

>member
-9 SSRSTAMAW
+9 STRSAATSW
-18 NFPLGIEGFRYADL
+18 NFPLGIDGFRYADL
-32 NRIRRLIA
+32 NRVRRLMA
-40 LYHVFR
+40 FFEVFR
-46 AELRAADPALAERY
+46 TELRAVDLDLAERY
-60 EQSCDEHARGEGK
+60 ELACAQHSRGEGRA
-73 EDTELLIDVG
+73 DPQLLIDVA
-83 RHLDHFIARLFH
+83 RHLDRFIARAFH

-100 NELNGHTTD
+100 AELNRRTTD
-109 DRAVFEF
+109 DGAVYEF
-116 KKKFLD
+116 KKRFLD
-122 RLVLKAPPTAQ
+122 RVILRAPPSQEELTA
-133 ELAAMHIADI
+133 LNVADI

-153 ILTQGEWA
+153 ILPNGKWA
-161 NDPERELAEVTLQ
+161 NDPERELAEVALY
-174 LLDRQAAAK
+174 LLDRQAHAK
-183 TAKDAAESAQG
+183 TAKDSDELARCDHQ
-194 EERLADVQ
+194 LADIS
-202 AWARVLAFHPELKE
+202 AWARALAFHPQLHE
-216 RRRQYASFVHPEKL
+216 RRQHFASIVHPEKL
-230 DFENLVARDF
+230 DFENLVAREF
-240 HYPNYPTLFEGPAE
+240 NHPEFPTLFEGPPE
-254 EHRHR
+254 GRRHR
-259 DGFGLTDPRMA
+259 DGFGLTDPRMT

-284 HPRDKDSCSTGLP
+284 HPREKDSCSKGL
-297 LLTSPGTPGEG
+297 LEIGGG
-308 LGVRAEQ
+308 F
-315 SATEGAPLTPGPSPG
+315 
-330 VPGEVRKFRKNALGI
+330 KKNPLGI
-345 DLEGCPLNEKI
+345 ELTGCPLEEKI
-356 SEAHLLKREGHGI
+356 SEAHVLKREGHGI
-369 GALAMIAVDNPLCA
+369 GALAMIMVDNPLCA

-404 VNIPQIETSILSDV
+404 VNIPQIETSILSDL
-418 LHLPYGFEI
+418 LHLPHGFEI

-432 RWNPLNLRRPCP
+432 RWNPLNLRLPCP
-444 LAYNGKNVL
+444 LPYNGKNVL

-466 HLLNDGFGVVGIDG
+466 HLLNEGFGVVGIDG

-493 KRRVPQPIKDIGDV
+493 KRRVPQPIKNINDV

-551 YDGIRFGGTLTVDDA
+551 YDGVRFGGTLTLDDA
-566 WNLGFDHI
+566 WKLGFDHV

-581 KPTLV
+581 KPTLA

-643 AYYVVQAEKTL
+643 AYYVVQAEKAL

-660 VPKIGDAAIWA
+660 VPKIGEGAIWA
-671 KLDEEERDIIQTWL
+671 MLDEEERGIIETWL

-697 AAAAGREPDFN
+697 AAAAGRKPDFN
-708 RLVRAWGGVTILYRK
+708 RLVRAWGGVTIVYRK

-738 IKSLEE
+738 IESLEE
-744 GIRFAERLN
+744 GILFAERLN
-753 PVECIP
+753 PVECIA
-759 DKYGAVA
+759 DAFGAVSA
-766 EIRCEYQ
+766 LRCEYQ
-773 EQKDGRWR
+773 VQENGRWK
-781 STSEFVTLPARAVMI
+781 SSGEFVTLPARAVMI

-805 YDREHPGT
+805 YNREHPGT
-813 FQLDDKGEFYRGFKL
+813 FELDAKGEYYRGFRL
-828 ERAAH
+828 
-833 EVSGSTGETP
+833 VSDGSRKQLTPTAPGEI
-843 SPPAPHP
+843 
-850 LSTAGE
+850 
-856 GGLKLV
+856 
-862 PTGRGEVGFFTS
+862 GFFTS
-874 YDNGGRY
+874 YEKQGHY
-881 VSFFGDNHPHYA
+881 VTFFGDNHPHYQ

-899 MASAKDGHPVIA
+899 MASAKDGHHEIC
-911 AAFEDHIARLKPA
+911 RLFKDASVRVKA
-924 DQPERER
+924 DVQSERER
-931 NWVLFAE
+931 DWVMFAE

-986 AEEVDGIKLTMEG
+986 AEEVEGIKLTMEG

-1045 PTEIPENQTVVLAGG
+1045 PTEIPHDQTVVLAGG

-1072 ALKEKHNRVIYFAGY
+1072 ALKANHNKVIYFAGY
-1087 RTPTDLFK
+1087 RAATDMFK
-1095 RQEIEKA
+1095 RQAIEQA

-1110 DIGPGIKPGRPQDRA
+1110 DRGPCIEPGRPQDRTFS
-1125 IVGNIVEAMQAYATG
+1125 GNIVEAMEAYASGLLGTQAV
-1140 RLGEQPIPLCDA
+1140 RLADA
-1152 QRIIAIGSDRMMAA
+1152 QRIIAIGSDRMMGA
-1166 VKNALADKLN
+1166 VKQALAGKLQKC
-1176 PHFPKNPT
+1176 FPQQPI

-1200 CAQCMQRHVDPVTN
+1200 CAQCMQRHVDPET
-1214 KESFVFSCFNQDQVL
+1214 KAESFVFSCFNQDQL
-1229 QSVDFANLN
+1229 LEQVDFANLN

>member
-1 MNYLHLPS
+1 MNNMHLPS
-9 SSRSTAMAW
+9 SSRSMATAW

-32 NRIRRLIA
+32 NRVRRLMA
-40 LYHVFR
+40 LDQAFH
-46 AELRAADPALAERY
+46 AELRSADPALADRFE
-60 EQSCDEHARGEGK
+60 ESCRQYARGAGK
-73 EDTELLIDVG
+73 EDSQLLIEVA

-95 IEKEV
+95 IGTEV
-100 NELNGHTTD
+100 HAMNRRTAEDRTVCEL
-109 DRAVFEF
+109 
-116 KKKFLD
+116 KKRFLD
-122 RLVLKAPPTAQ
+122 RQVLKAPLQAD
-133 ELAAMHIADI
+133 ELAAMNIAEV

-153 ILTQGEWA
+153 ILPRGEWA
-161 NDPERELAEVTLQ
+161 NDPERELAEVVVQ

-183 TAKDAAESAQG
+183 AKGDAAAVAEC
-194 EERLADVQ
+194 EDRLHDVSV
-202 AWARVLAFHPELKE
+202 WARALAFHPELKA
-216 RRRQYASFVHPEKL
+216 RRRQFVSFEHPKKL
-230 DFENLVARDF
+230 DFENLVERTFNDPAL
-240 HYPNYPTLFEGPAE
+240 PTLFEGPAE
-254 EHRHR
+254 GRRHR
-259 DGFGLTDPRMA
+259 DGFGLTDLRMT
-270 PREALREMHYCIIC
+270 PREALREMHYCILC
-284 HPRDKDSCSTGLP
+284 HPRDKDSCSKGLR
-297 LLTSPGTPGEG
+297 EK
-308 LGVRAEQ
+308 R
-315 SATEGAPLTPGPSPG
+315 GPA
-330 VPGEVRKFRKNALGI
+330 KKNPLGI
-345 DLEGCPLNEKI
+345 ELAGCPLHEKI

-369 GALAMIAVDNPLCA
+369 GALGIIMVDNPLCA

-404 VNIPQIETSILSDV
+404 VNIPQIETSILCDV
-418 LHLPYGFEI
+418 LQLPYGFEI
-427 YSLLS
+427 YSLLAK
-432 RWNPLNLRRPCP
+432 WNPLNLRRPFP
-444 LAYNGKNVL
+444 LPYNGKNIL

-466 HLLNDGFGVVGIDG
+466 HLLNEGFGVVGIDG

-493 KRRVPQPIKDIGDV
+493 KRRVPQPIKHIKDI
-507 TGPLDRRTILG
+507 TGPLDTRIILG

-551 YDGIRFGGTLTVDDA
+551 YDGIRFGGTLTLDDA
-566 WNLGFDHI
+566 WHLGFDHV
-574 AICAGAG
+574 AMCAGAG

-623 LPAVVIGGG
+623 LPAIVIGGG

-643 AYYVVQAEKTL
+643 AYYVVQVEKAL
-654 DRYDLL
+654 DRYDRL
-660 VPKIGDAAIWA
+660 VLKIGEEAIWA
-671 KLDEEERDIIQTWL
+671 RLDEEERGIIETWL

-697 AAAAGREPDFN
+697 AAAAGRAPDFN
-708 RLVRAWGGVTILYRK
+708 RLVRAWGGVTIVYRK

-759 DKYGAVA
+759 DAHGAVA
-766 EIRCEYQ
+766 ALRCEYQ
-773 EQKDGRWR
+773 VQENGRWK
-781 STSEFVTLPARAVMI
+781 SSGEFVTLPARAVMI

-813 FQLDDKGEFYRGFKL
+813 FQLDAKGEFYRGHTFRNADGVRQL
-828 ERAAH
+828 LPAAP
-833 EVSGSTGETP
+833 GEI
-843 SPPAPHP
+843 
-850 LSTAGE
+850 
-856 GGLKLV
+856 
-862 PTGRGEVGFFTS
+862 GFFTS
-874 YDNGGRY
+874 YENQGRY
-881 VSFFGDNHPHYA
+881 VTFFGDNHPHYA

-899 MASAKDGHPVIA
+899 MASAKDGHPEISRV
-911 AAFEDHIARLKPA
+911 FQDEFKRQKPE

-931 NWVLFAE
+931 AWVMFAE
-938 SLDEQLVA
+938 ALDEQLVA

-986 AEEVDGIKLTMEG
+986 AEESDGIKLTMEG

-1006 VDRERGLISL
+1006 VDRQRGLISL

-1045 PTEIPENQTVVLAGG
+1045 PTEIPRNQTVVLAGG

-1072 ALKEKHNRVIYFAGY
+1072 ALKENNNKVIYFAGY

-1110 DIGPGIKPGRPQDRA
+1110 DRGPTIQPARAQDKTFL
-1125 IVGNIVEAMQAYATG
+1125 GNIVEAMQAYASG
-1140 RLGEQPIPLCDA
+1140 RLGEQFVPLAAA

-1166 VKNALADKLN
+1166 VKHALADQLR
-1176 PHFPKNPT
+1176 PYFPNQPT

-1200 CAQCMQRHVDPVTN
+1200 CAQCLQRHVDPETN

-1229 QSVDFANLN
+1229 DTVDFANLN

>member
-1 MNYLHLPS
+1 MNNLHLPTT
-9 SSRSTAMAW
+9 SRSTATSW
-18 NFPLGIEGFRYADL
+18 NFPLGIDGFRYADL
-32 NRIRRLIA
+32 NRVRRLMA
-40 LYHVFR
+40 LHQAFR
-46 AELRAADPALAERY
+46 EELRSADPAVAERY
-60 EQSCDEHARGEGK
+60 EQAGSCEP
-73 EDTELLIDVG
+73 DTELLIAVA
-83 RHLDHFIARLFH
+83 RHLDSFIGRLFH

-100 NELNGHTTD
+100 NDLNRRTAD
-109 DRAVFEF
+109 DKTVFEF
-116 KKKFLD
+116 KKRFLD
-122 RLVLKAPPTAQ
+122 RLILKAPLNPH
-133 ELAAMHIADI
+133 ELVGMNIADV

-153 ILTQGEWA
+153 ILMRGEWA
-161 NDPERELAEVTLQ
+161 NDPERELAEVALR
-174 LLDRQAAAK
+174 LLDRQA
-183 TAKDAAESAQG
+183 TAKAGGDAAESARC
-194 EERLADVQ
+194 ETLLHDVA
-202 AWARVLAFHPELKE
+202 AWARALAFHPDLKQ
-216 RRRQYASFVHPEKL
+216 RRRQFASFVHPEKL
-230 DFENLVARDF
+230 DFDNLVAREF
-240 HYPNYPTLFEGPAE
+240 NYPHFPTLFEGPAHE
-254 EHRHR
+254 QRHR
-259 DGFGLTDPRMA
+259 DGFGLTDLRMA

-284 HPRDKDSCSTGLP
+284 HPRDKDSCSTGLRE
-297 LLTSPGTPGEG
+297 TVAGVGTPTPARDTTG
-308 LGVRAEQ
+308 LSGV
-315 SATEGAPLTPGPSPG
+315 G
-330 VPGEVRKFRKNALGI
+330 VPTPATNEKNGTFKKNPLGI
-345 DLEGCPLNEKI
+345 ALEGCPLDEKI

-391 DCMKSCIYQKQTP
+391 DCMKSCIFQKQTP

-418 LHLPYGFEI
+418 LQLPYGFEI

-432 RWNPLNLRRPCP
+432 RWNPLNLRRPYP

-493 KRRVPQPIKDIGDV
+493 KRRVPQPIKEIGDI

-551 YDGIRFGGTLTVDDA
+551 YDGIRFGGTMTLDDA
-566 WNLGFDHI
+566 WNLGFDHV

-654 DRYDLL
+654 DRYDHL
-660 VPKIGDAAIWA
+660 VAKIGETVIWA
-671 KLDEEERDIIQTWL
+671 NLDAEEREIVETWL

-697 AAAAGREPDFN
+697 AAAAGRKPDFN
-708 RLVRAWGGVTILYRK
+708 RLVRAWGGVTIVYRK

-759 DKYGAVA
+759 DAYGAVA
-766 EIRCEYQ
+766 ELRCEYQ
-773 EQKDGRWR
+773 EQKDGRWKA
-781 STSEFVTLPARAVMI
+781 TGEFVTLPARAVMI
-796 AAGTHPNTT
+796 AAGTRANTT

-813 FQLDDKGEFYRGFKL
+813 FQLDDKGEFYRGHK
-828 ERAAH
+828 
-833 EVSGSTGETP
+833 VVN
-843 SPPAPHP
+843 
-850 LSTAGE
+850 
-856 GGLKLV
+856 KQLV
-862 PTGRGEVGFFTS
+862 PAGPSEIGFFTS
-874 YDNGGRY
+874 YEKQGRY

-899 MASAKDGHPVIA
+899 MASAKDGAP
-911 AAFEDHIARLKPA
+911 EIARVFQDDIAQLKPE
-924 DQPERER
+924 DQSERER
-931 NWVLFAE
+931 NFVMFAE
-938 SLDEQLVA
+938 ALDEQLVA

-960 VVVRAPLAAR
+960 VVVRAPLATR

-1006 VDRERGLISL
+1006 VDRQRGLISL

-1029 LLEPGEKVVL
+1029 LLEPGEKIVL

-1045 PTEIPENQTVVLAGG
+1045 PTEIPDNQTVVLAGG

-1072 ALKEKHNRVIYFAGY
+1072 ALKEKNNRVIYFAGY
-1087 RTPTDLFK
+1087 RAPTDLFK

-1110 DIGPGIKPGRPQDRA
+1110 DKGPAIKPSRPQDRTF
-1125 IVGNIVEAMQAYATG
+1125 VGNIVAAMQAYASG
-1140 RLGEQPIPLCDA
+1140 QLGEQPVPLADA

-1166 VKNALADKLN
+1166 VKNALTDKLK
-1176 PHFPKNPT
+1176 PHFPNQPM

-1200 CAQCMQRHVDPVTN
+1200 CAQCLQRHVDPVT
-1214 KESFVFSCFNQDQVL
+1214 KEESFVFSCFNQDQLL

>member
-1 MNYLHLPS
+1 MNNLHLPS
-9 SSRSTAMAW
+9 SSRSTATAW

-32 NRIRRLIA
+32 NRVRRLMA
-40 LYHVFR
+40 LHDVFR
-46 AELRAADPALAERY
+46 DELRAADPALAERY
-60 EQSCDEHARGEGK
+60 DQRCEQAARGEGN
-73 EDTELLIDVG
+73 ENTSLLIDVA
-83 RHLDHFIARLFH
+83 RHLDGFIARLFH

-100 NELNGHTTD
+100 LDLNRRTLD
-109 DRAVFEF
+109 DRTVYEF
-116 KKKFLD
+116 KKRFLD
-122 RLVLKAPPTAQ
+122 RLVLRTPPAPQ
-133 ELAAMHIADI
+133 ELAALNIADV

-153 ILTQGEWA
+153 ILTHGEWA
-161 NDPERELAEVTLQ
+161 NDPERELAEVALA
-174 LLDRQAAAK
+174 LLERQG
-183 TAKDAAESAQG
+183 TARTTG
-194 EERLADVQ
+194 DVTELSRWEHLLRDVT
-202 AWARVLAFHPELKE
+202 AWARALAFHPDLKH
-216 RRRQYASFVHPEKL
+216 RRGQFASFIHPEKL
-230 DFENLVARDF
+230 DFDNLVAREFTD
-240 HYPNYPTLFEGPAE
+240 PELPTLFEGPAE
-254 EHRHR
+254 GRRHR
-259 DGFGLTDPRMA
+259 DGFGLTDPRMG

-284 HPRDKDSCSTGLP
+284 HPREKDSCSRGL
-297 LLTSPGTPGEG
+297 LEKD
-308 LGVRAEQ
+308 
-315 SATEGAPLTPGPSPG
+315 GA
-330 VPGEVRKFRKNALGI
+330 VRKNPLGI
-345 DLEGCPLNEKI
+345 ELTGCPLGEKI
-356 SEAHLLKREGHGI
+356 SETHLLKREGHGI
-369 GALAMIAVDNPLCA
+369 GALAMIMVDNPLCA

-404 VNIPQIETSILSDV
+404 VNIPQVETSILTDV

-432 RWNPLNLRRPCP
+432 RWNPLELRRPYP
-444 LAYNGKNVL
+444 LAYNGKNIL

-466 HLLNDGFGVVGIDG
+466 HLLNEGFGVAGIDG

-493 KRRVPQPIKDIGDV
+493 KRRVPQPIKDIDDI
-507 TGPLDRRTILG
+507 TGPLDRRVILG

-538 NYLLLMRRKKFRL
+538 NYLLLLRRKKFRL
-551 YDGIRFGGTLTVDDA
+551 YDGVRFGGTLQLDDA
-566 WNLGFDHI
+566 WNLGFDHV

-632 LTAIDTATEMQ
+632 LTAIDAATEMQ
-643 AYYVVQAEKTL
+643 AYYVVQVEKAL
-654 DRYDLL
+654 DRYDRL
-660 VPKIGDAAIWA
+660 VQKIGEQTIWA
-671 KLDEEERDIIQTWL
+671 RLDEEERGIVETWL

-708 RLVRAWGGVTILYRK
+708 RLVRAWGGVTIVYRK

-744 GIRFAERLN
+744 GIRFAERLE

-759 DKYGAVA
+759 DAYGAVA
-766 EIRCEYQ
+766 ELRCEYQ
-773 EQKDGRWR
+773 VQEAGRWKA
-781 STSEFVTLPARAVMI
+781 TGEFVTLPARAVMI

-805 YDREHPGT
+805 YHREHPGT
-813 FQLDDKGEFYRGFKL
+813 FQLDSRGEFYRGHKV
-828 ERAAH
+828 EQ
-833 EVSGSTGETP
+833 SGG
-843 SPPAPHP
+843 AK
-850 LSTAGE
+850 
-856 GGLKLV
+856 KLV
-862 PTGRGEVGFFTS
+862 PVGPGEIGFFTS
-874 YDNGGRY
+874 YEKGGRY
-881 VSFFGDNHPHYA
+881 VTFFGDNHPRYA

-899 MASAKDGHPVIA
+899 MASAKDGHPEIA
-911 AAFEDHIARLKPA
+911 RVFREELARLKPE

-938 SLDEQLVA
+938 SLDQQLVA
-946 EVVDALRLTHQIVE
+946 EVVDAMRLTHQIVE

-986 AEEVDGIKLTMEG
+986 AEEVEGIRLTMEG

-1006 VDRERGLISL
+1006 VDRARGLISL

-1039 MGPTGT
+1039 MGPTGA
-1045 PTEIPENQTVVLAGG
+1045 PTEIPHNQTVLLAGG

-1072 ALKEKHNRVIYFAGY
+1072 ALKEQNNRVIYFAGY
-1087 RTPTDLFK
+1087 RAPTDLFK

-1110 DIGPGIKPGRPQDRA
+1110 DRGPVIQPARPQDRTFL
-1125 IVGNIVEAMQAYATG
+1125 GNIVEAMQAYASG
-1140 RLGEQPIPLCDA
+1140 QLGEQPIPLAGA

-1166 VKNALADKLN
+1166 VKDALAGPLRRY
-1176 PHFPKNPT
+1176 FPNQPT

-1200 CAQCMQRHVDPVTN
+1200 CAQCLQRHVDPDT
-1214 KESFVFSCFNQDQVL
+1214 KAESFVFSCFNQDQL
-1229 QSVDFANLN
+1229 LRTVDFANLN

-1252 LWIDHLFSARL
+1252 LWIDHLFAARL

>member
-1 MNYLHLPS
+1 MNNLHLPS
-9 SSRSTAMAW
+9 GSRSTATAW

-32 NRIRRLIA
+32 NRVRRLMA
-40 LYHVFR
+40 LYQVFR
-46 AELRAADPALAERY
+46 EELRSADPALSQRY
-60 EQSCDEHARGEGK
+60 EHSCDQHARGEGHPNT
-73 EDTELLIDVG
+73 DLLIDVA
-83 RHLDHFIARLFH
+83 RHLDRFIARLFH

-100 NELNGHTTD
+100 NDLNRRTSD
-109 DRAVFEF
+109 DRSVFEF
-116 KKKFLD
+116 KKRFLD
-122 RLVLKAPPTAQ
+122 RLVLKTPPAPQ
-133 ELAAMHIADI
+133 ELAAMNIADV

-153 ILTQGEWA
+153 ILTRGEWA
-161 NDPERELAEVTLQ
+161 NDPERELAEVVLE
-174 LLDRQAAAK
+174 LLDRQATAK
-183 TAKDAAESAQG
+183 TSGDGAESARC
-194 EERLADVQ
+194 EDRLRDVA
-202 AWARVLAFHPELKE
+202 AWARALAFHSDLKQ
-216 RRRQYASFVHPEKL
+216 RRHQYASFVHPEKL
-230 DFENLVARDF
+230 DFDNLVARDF
-240 HYPNYPTLFEGPAE
+240 HFPELPTLFEGPAE
-254 EHRHR
+254 GRRHR
-259 DGFGLTDPRMA
+259 DGFGLTDLRMA

-284 HPRDKDSCSTGLP
+284 HPRDKDSCSKGLREKTG
-297 LLTSPGTPGEG
+297 S
-308 LGVRAEQ
+308 V
-315 SATEGAPLTPGPSPG
+315 
-330 VPGEVRKFRKNALGI
+330 KKNPLGI
-345 DLEGCPLNEKI
+345 ELEGCPLKEKI

-369 GALAMIAVDNPLCA
+369 GALGMIMVDNPLCA

-418 LHLPYGFEI
+418 LQLPYGFEI

-432 RWNPLNLRRPCP
+432 RWNPLNLRRPTP
-444 LAYNGKNVL
+444 LPYNGKNIL

-466 HLLNDGFGVVGIDG
+466 HLLNEGFGVVGIDG

-493 KRRVPQPIKDIGDV
+493 KRRVPQPIKDINDI

-551 YDGIRFGGTLTVDDA
+551 YDGIRFGGTLTLDDA
-566 WNLGFDHI
+566 WNLGFDHV

-654 DRYDLL
+654 ERYDRL
-660 VPKIGDAAIWA
+660 VPKIGEAAIWA
-671 KLDEEERDIIQTWL
+671 KLDEEERGIIETWL

-697 AAAAGREPDFN
+697 AAAAGRDPDFN
-708 RLVRAWGGVTILYRK
+708 RLVRAWGGVTIVYRK

-753 PVECIP
+753 PVECVA
-759 DKYGAVA
+759 DGHGAVA
-766 EIRCEYQ
+766 ELRCEYQ
-773 EQKDGRWR
+773 VHKDGRWK
-781 STSEFVTLPARAVMI
+781 SSGEFVTLPARAVMI
-796 AAGTHPNTT
+796 AAGTRANTT
-805 YDREHPGT
+805 YNREHADT
-813 FQLDDKGEFYRGFKL
+813 FQLDDKGEFYRGHRFQN
-828 ERAAH
+828 
-833 EVSGSTGETP
+833 S
-843 SPPAPHP
+843 
-850 LSTAGE
+850 GE
-856 GGLKLV
+856 GKQLLPV
-862 PTGRGEVGFFTS
+862 SPGEIGFFTS
-874 YDNGGRY
+874 YEKQGRH
-881 VSFFGDNHPHYA
+881 VTFFGDNHPQYA

-899 MASAKDGHPVIA
+899 MASAKDGYPEIA
-911 AAFEDHIARLKPA
+911 RVFQEEIARLKPE

-931 NWVLFAE
+931 NWVMFAE
-938 SLDEQLVA
+938 SLDQQLVA
-946 EVVDALRLTHQIVE
+946 KVVDALRLTHQIVE
-960 VVVRAPLAAR
+960 VVVHAPLAAR

-1006 VDRERGLISL
+1006 VDRARGLISL

-1045 PTEIPENQTVVLAGG
+1045 PTEIPQDQTVVLAGG

-1072 ALKEKHNRVIYFAGY
+1072 ALKEKNNRVIYFAGY
-1087 RTPTDLFK
+1087 RVPTDLFK

-1110 DIGPGIKPGRPQDRA
+1110 DRGPTIPPARPQDRTFQ
-1125 IVGNIVEAMQAYATG
+1125 GNIVEAMQAYASG
-1140 RLGEQPIPLCDA
+1140 QLGPQAIPLAAA

-1166 VKNALADKLN
+1166 VKQALADKLQQ
-1176 PHFPKNPT
+1176 HFPNQPT

-1200 CAQCMQRHVDPVTN
+1200 CAQCLQRHVDPKT
-1214 KESFVFSCFNQDQVL
+1214 KEESFVFSCFNQDQL
-1229 QSVDFANLN
+1229 LESVDFSNLN

-1263 VQTV
+1263 VQTI